1 MKVFAYF
8 CRYGIQNRCY
18 NSDKTTLYSRNSTFM
33 KKILAT
39 LLFVITASF
48 GFRLDAQ
55 IAISED
61 MFGRTSFKV
70 TAQVLDSLTK
80 EPVAF
85 ASAYL
90 RHPKDTVITSFALTD
105 TLGKATLKDVAKG
118 EHLLCI
124 EYLGYK
130 PVYKR
135 IYVRSGNYDAKVIL
149 MQPDDK
155 VLKAASVSAVGTP
168 MEMKG
173 DTLIYNASSFRVMSN
188 DNLADLLKKMPGVE
202 VSEDGT
208 VKVNGK
214 EVSKITVGGRTFFL
228 GDNKATLDNLPAK
241 IVDKV
246 KVIDKESE
254 SAEFTGIK
262 GEKEKVMDVELKEEY
277 KSGWFGNAK
286 LSGGTTASGKDD
298 NGFKERKDLLF
309 SGSAMVSAYG
319 EKNQLTSIA
328 SGYNFMAPGSGI
340 FVMYDGNESET
351 PSLPYNGMH
360 KRWQVGTN
368 LNSDA
373 IKGFTTDAS
382 VVYSSE
388 NVDKHSRTDRTS
400 FKEEG
405 DLFDTSDEVE
415 NGNLDKFSVRAE
427 FRKKNR
433 KKTSLYF
440 EPFFSWYDYNSTLT
454 GNTRSLVEDV
464 ERNHSVSNSFS
475 RKSGVST
482 GGDLSAGIKKLG
494 KDRRALTLDL
504 EFTLSANDGNSTE
517 YSKTTF
523 ASSGGDDIR
532 DLTYDKNGSYSD
544 INGSAKY
551 VEPFG
556 KNWAL
561 ATTLSS
567 RYSVRKST
575 SDATNNIDGSA
586 NDYYSSVS
594 DNYYLSNEGQF
605 LAQYNKG
612 KTNLQFGGQARLY
625 KNENYARSFGL
636 DTKTGVDEWQTTL
649 SPFVNFRYSDKNN
662 NVYFRLSS
670 RTARPS
676 SASIVPT
683 FNIVNPTRITAGNIY
698 LKPATT
704 ESVSTSYRGTWGKAR
719 FNGWLFCDYSSNSQV
734 SAIWFDENSVRYSVP
749 VNTKKPSYNCSADFN
764 FFTPLSKDG
773 KLQLTVTGGALVN
786 RSVSYQSKGTLDGI
800 NLDSFDYTEF
810 MDDFWGDASGDRFY
824 SGQSGFQESLTRSV
838 RTSLGMMLTLN
849 LERFSMQFGPGVNN
863 SRSRYSLDSK
873 ANTNV
878 WETAIGLRPSYTSP
892 HDFEFQSDFS
902 YRILRGY
909 GSGYNDDYIR
919 WNLAVGKNI
928 KSFNITLSAQD
939 LLDSARS
946 LRRTVQDDYV
956 QNSYT
961 NVLGRTIVL
970 SFTWNFGKMDASK
983 SSAAQNA
990 MWNMAY

>member
-1 MKVFAYF
+1 MK
-8 CRYGIQNRCY
+8 GIV
-18 NSDKTTLYSRNSTFM
+18 
-33 KKILAT
+33 IALA
-39 LLFVITASF
+39 LLFAASF
-48 GFRLDAQ
+48 TARLDAQ
-55 IAISED
+55 IVISDD

-105 TLGKATLKDVAKG
+105 TLGKATLKDVTKG

-130 PVYKR
+130 PVYRR
-135 IYVRSGNYDAKVIL
+135 IFVRGNFDTKVIL

-173 DTLIYNASSFRVMSN
+173 DTLVYNASSFRVMSN

-202 VSEDGT
+202 VGEDGT

-228 GDNKATLDNLPAK
+228 GDNKATLDNLPAR

-262 GEKEKVMDVELKEEY
+262 GDKEKVMDVELKEEY

-286 LSGGTTASGKDD
+286 ISGGTTASGKDD

-319 EKNQLTSIA
+319 ERNQLTTIA
-328 SGYNFMAPGSGI
+328 NGYNFMAPGSGML
-340 FVMYDGNESET
+340 VMYDGNESDV

-360 KRWQVGTN
+360 RRWQVGTN
-368 LNSDA
+368 LNSDV

-388 NVDKHSRTDRTS
+388 NVDKRSRTDRTS
-400 FKEEG
+400 FKEDG

-415 NGNLDKFSVRAE
+415 NGNLDKFSVSAE
-427 FRKKNR
+427 FKKKNR

-440 EPFFSWYDYNSTLT
+440 RPSFTWYDHNSTST
-454 GNTRSLVEDV
+454 VNSRSLMGEE
-464 ERNHSVSNSFS
+464 ERNSSGSNSFS
-475 RKSGVST
+475 RRRGVST
-482 GGDLSAGIKKLG
+482 AGNLNTGINKLG
-494 KDRRALTLDL
+494 KDRRALTLDVDYK
-504 EFTLSANDGNSTE
+504 LSSNDGNSTE

-523 ASSGGDDIR
+523 ASSGNEDIR
-532 DLTYDKNGSYSD
+532 DLTYDNNGSYSD
-544 INGSAKY
+544 ISGSVNY

-561 ATTLSS
+561 AATVSS

-575 SDATNNIDGSA
+575 SEASNADGSA

-594 DNYYLSNEGQF
+594 DNYYFSNVGQI

-612 KTNLQFGGQARLY
+612 KTNLQLGGQARLY

-636 DTKTGVDEWQTTL
+636 DTKTGVDEWQTTF
-649 SPFVNFRYSDKNN
+649 SPFVNVRYSDKNN

-698 LKPATT
+698 LKPVTT
-704 ESVSTSYRGTWGKAR
+704 ESATASYIGSWGKAR
-719 FNGWLFCDYSSNSQV
+719 FNGWMFGDYSSNSQV
-734 SAIWFDENSVRYSVP
+734 SAIWFDKNSIRYSIP
-749 VNTKKPSYNCSADFN
+749 VNTRKPSYTCSTDFT

-773 KLQLTVTGGALVN
+773 KLQLSVSGGLAIN
-786 RSVSYQSKGTLDGI
+786 RSVSYQSKGSLDGI
-800 NLDSFDYTEF
+800 DLDSFDYTGF
-810 MDDFWGDASGDRFY
+810 MENFWGDASGDRFY
-824 SGQSGFQESLTRSV
+824 SGQSGFQESLTRTL
-838 RTSLGMMLTLN
+838 RTGLSIALALN
-849 LERFSMQFGPGVNN
+849 LERFSVQLAPEVNN

-873 ANTNV
+873 ADTDVWDTNFG
-878 WETAIGLRPSYTSP
+878 IRPSYTSP
-892 HDFEFQSDFS
+892 HEFEFQSDFS

-909 GSGYNDDYIR
+909 GSGYNDDYVR
-919 WNLAVGKNI
+919 WNLSVGKNI
-928 KSFNITLSAQD
+928 KSFNITLTAQD
-939 LLDSARS
+939 LLDSAKS

-961 NVLGRTIVL
+961 NVLGRRIIL

-983 SSAAQNA
+983 SGAAQNA

>member
-1 MKVFAYF
+1 MK
-8 CRYGIQNRCY
+8 GI
-18 NSDKTTLYSRNSTFM
+18 F
-33 KKILAT
+33 IALA
-39 LLFVITASF
+39 LLFAASF
-48 GFRLDAQ
+48 TARLDAQ
-55 IAISED
+55 IVISDD

-105 TLGKATLKDVAKG
+105 TLGKATLKDVTKG

-130 PVYKR
+130 PVYRR
-135 IYVRSGNYDAKVIL
+135 IFVRGNFDTKVIL

-173 DTLIYNASSFRVMSN
+173 DTLVYNASSFRVMSN

-202 VSEDGT
+202 VGEDGT

-228 GDNKATLDNLPAK
+228 GDNKATLDNLPAR

-262 GEKEKVMDVELKEEY
+262 GDKEKVMDVELKEEY

-286 LSGGTTASGKDD
+286 ISGGTTASGKDD

-319 EKNQLTSIA
+319 ERNQLTTIA
-328 SGYNFMAPGSGI
+328 NGYNFMAPGSGML
-340 FVMYDGNESET
+340 VMYDGNESDV

-360 KRWQVGTN
+360 RRWQVGTN
-368 LNSDA
+368 LNSDV

-388 NVDKHSRTDRTS
+388 NVDKRSRTDRTS
-400 FKEEG
+400 FKEDG

-415 NGNLDKFSVRAE
+415 NGNLDKFSVSAE
-427 FRKKNR
+427 FKKKNR

-440 EPFFSWYDYNSTLT
+440 RPSFTWYDHNSTST
-454 GNTRSLVEDV
+454 VNSRSLMGE
-464 ERNHSVSNSFS
+464 EKRNSSGSNSFS
-475 RKSGVST
+475 RRRGVST
-482 GGDLSAGIKKLG
+482 AGNLNTGINKLG
-494 KDRRALTLDL
+494 KDRRALTLDVDYN
-504 EFTLSANDGNSTE
+504 LSSNDGNSTE

-523 ASSGGDDIR
+523 ASSGNEDIR
-532 DLTYDKNGSYSD
+532 DLTYDNNGSYSD
-544 INGSAKY
+544 ISGSVNY

-561 ATTLSS
+561 AATVSS

-575 SDATNNIDGSA
+575 SEASNADGSA

-594 DNYYLSNEGQF
+594 DNYYFSNVGQI

-612 KTNLQFGGQARLY
+612 KTNLQLGGQARLY

-649 SPFVNFRYSDKNN
+649 SPFVNVRYSDKNN

-670 RTARPS
+670 RTSRPS

-698 LKPATT
+698 LKPVTT
-704 ESVSTSYRGTWGKAR
+704 ESATASYIGSWGKAR
-719 FNGWLFCDYSSNSQV
+719 FNGWMFGDYSSNSQV
-734 SAIWFDENSVRYSVP
+734 SAIWFDKNSIRYSIP
-749 VNTKKPSYNCSADFN
+749 VNTRKPSYTCSTDFT

-773 KLQLTVTGGALVN
+773 KLQLSVSGGLAIN
-786 RSVSYQSKGTLDGI
+786 RSVSYQSKGSLDGI
-800 NLDSFDYTEF
+800 DLDSFDYTGF
-810 MDDFWGDASGDRFY
+810 MENFWGDASGDRFY
-824 SGQSGFQESLTRSV
+824 SGQSGFQESLTRTL
-838 RTSLGMMLTLN
+838 RTGLTIALTLN
-849 LERFSMQFGPGVNN
+849 LERFSVQLAPEVNN
-863 SRSRYSLDSK
+863 SRSRYSLDSR
-873 ANTNV
+873 ANTNY
-878 WETAIGLRPSYTSP
+878 WDTNFGISPSYTSP
-892 HDFEFQSDFS
+892 HEFEFQSDFS

-909 GSGYNDDYIR
+909 GSGYNDDYVR
-919 WNLAVGKNI
+919 WNFSVGKNI
-928 KSFNITLSAQD
+928 KSFNITLTAQD

-961 NVLGRTIVL
+961 NVLGRRIIL

-983 SSAAQNA
+983 SGAAQNA

>member
-1 MKVFAYF
+1 MK
-8 CRYGIQNRCY
+8 GI
-18 NSDKTTLYSRNSTFM
+18 F
-33 KKILAT
+33 IAVA
-39 LLFVITASF
+39 LLFTASLTA
-48 GFRLDAQ
+48 RLDAQ
-55 IAISED
+55 IVISDD

-130 PVYKR
+130 PVYRK
-135 IYVRSGNYDAKVIL
+135 IFVRSNYDAKVIL

-173 DTLIYNASSFRVMSN
+173 DTLVYNASSFRVMSN

-202 VSEDGT
+202 VGEDGT

-228 GDNKATLDNLPAK
+228 GDNKATLDNLPAR

-262 GEKEKVMDVELKEEY
+262 GDKEKVMDVELKEEY
-277 KSGWFGNAK
+277 KSGWFGNTK
-286 LSGGTTASGKDD
+286 ISGGTTASGKDD

-319 EKNQLTSIA
+319 EKNQLTTIA
-328 SGYNFMAPGSGI
+328 NGYNFMAPGSGMM
-340 FVMYDGNESET
+340 VMYDASESDV

-373 IKGFTTDAS
+373 IKGFITDAS

-405 DLFDTSDEVE
+405 NLFDTSDEVE
-415 NGNLDKFSVRAE
+415 NGNLDKVSVNA
-427 FRKKNR
+427 FFHKKDR

-440 EPFFSWYDYNSTLT
+440 RPSFSWYDHNSASTV
-454 GNTRSLVEDV
+454 NSRSLMGEV
-464 ERNHSVSNSFS
+464 ERNSSGSNSFS
-475 RKSGVST
+475 RRRGVST
-482 GGDLSAGIKKLG
+482 AGNLTTGIKKLG
-494 KDRRALTLDL
+494 KDRRALTLDVDY
-504 EFTLSANDGNSTE
+504 TLSSNDGNSTE

-523 ASSGGDDIR
+523 ASSGNEDIR
-532 DLTYDKNGSYSD
+532 DLTYDNNGSYSD
-544 INGSAKY
+544 IGGSVSY

-561 ATTLSS
+561 ATTVSS

-575 SDATNNIDGSA
+575 SDASNADGSA

-594 DNYYLSNEGQF
+594 DNYYFSNEGQI
-605 LAQYNKG
+605 LAQYNNG
-612 KTNLQFGGQARLY
+612 KTNVQFGGQARIY
-625 KNENYARSFGL
+625 RNENYARSFGL

-649 SPFVNFRYSDKNN
+649 SPFVNVRYSDKNN
-662 NVYFRLSS
+662 NLYFRLSS

-698 LKPATT
+698 LKPVTT
-704 ESVSTSYRGTWGKAR
+704 ESATASYRGSWGKAR
-719 FNGWLFCDYSSNSQV
+719 FNAWMFGDYSSNSQV
-734 SAIWFDENSVRYSVP
+734 SAIWFDKNSIRYSVP
-749 VNTKKPSYNCSADFN
+749 VNTRKPSFTCRSNLDFYS
-764 FFTPLSKDG
+764 PLSKDG
-773 KLQLTVTGGALVN
+773 KLGLSISGGVN
-786 RSVSYQSKGTLDGI
+786 VGRTVSYQSKGTLAGI
-800 NLDSFDYTEF
+800 DLDSFDYTGF
-810 MDDFWGDASGDRFY
+810 MDNFWGDASGDRFY
-824 SGQSGFQESLTRSV
+824 SGQSGFQESLTRIL
-838 RTSLGMMLTLN
+838 RTDLSIELTLN
-849 LERFSMQFGPGVNN
+849 LERFSVRFAPAVNN
-863 SRSRYSLDSK
+863 SRSRYSLDSR
-873 ANTNV
+873 ANTNY
-878 WETAIGLRPSYTSP
+878 WETFLSIRPSYTSP
-892 HDFEFQSDFS
+892 HEFEFQSDFS
-902 YRILRGY
+902 YVILRGY
-909 GSGYNDDYIR
+909 GSGYDDDYVR
-919 WNLAVGKNI
+919 WNLSVGKNI
-928 KSFNITLSAQD
+928 KSFNITLTAQD
-939 LLDSARS
+939 MLDSAKS

-961 NVLGRTIVL
+961 NVLGRRIIL

-983 SSAAQNA
+983 SGAAQNA
-990 MWNMAY
+990 MWNMVY

>member
-1 MKVFAYF
+1 MK
-8 CRYGIQNRCY
+8 GIY
-18 NSDKTTLYSRNSTFM
+18 
-33 KKILAT
+33 IALA
-39 LLFVITASF
+39 LLFAASF
-48 GFRLDAQ
+48 TARLDAQ

-61 MFGRTSFKV
+61 MFGRTSFTVK
-70 TAQVLDSLTK
+70 AQVLDSLTR
-80 EPVAF
+80 EPIAF

-105 TLGKATLKDVAKG
+105 TLGKAELKKVAKG
-118 EHLLCI
+118 EHMLCV
-124 EYLGYK
+124 EYLGYR
-130 PVYKR
+130 PVYRK
-135 IYVRSGNYDAKVIL
+135 IYVRDNYDAKTIL

-202 VSEDGT
+202 VGEDGT

-228 GDNKATLDNLPAK
+228 GDNKATLDNLPAR

-286 LSGGTTASGKDD
+286 LSGGTTAYGKDG
-298 NGFKERKDLLF
+298 NGFKEKKDLLF

-319 EKNQLTSIA
+319 EKNQVTSIA
-328 SGYNFMAPGSGI
+328 SGYNFMAPGSGM
-340 FVMYDGNESET
+340 FVMYDGNESEI

-415 NGNLDKFSVRAE
+415 NGNLDKFTVRAE
-427 FRKKNR
+427 FKKKNR

-440 EPFFSWYDYNSTLT
+440 EPSFSWYDYDLNST
-454 GNTRSLVEDV
+454 GNTHSLMEGE
-464 ERNHSVSNSFS
+464 ERNRSVSNSLS
-475 RKSGVST
+475 KKSGIST
-482 GGDLSAGIKKLG
+482 GGDLSVGIKKLG
-494 KDRRALTLDL
+494 KDRRAITLDIDY
-504 EFTLSANDGNSTE
+504 TLSANDGKSTE

-523 ASSGGDDIR
+523 ASSGNEDIR
-532 DLTYDKNGSYSD
+532 DLTYDKDGSYSD
-544 INGSAKY
+544 IGGSLKY

-561 ATTLSS
+561 SATLSS

-575 SDATNNIDGSA
+575 SDATNNVDGSV
-586 NDYYSSVS
+586 NNYYSSVS
-594 DNYYLSNEGQF
+594 DNYYFSNNGQL

-612 KTNLQFGGQARLY
+612 KTNIQFGGQARLY

-636 DTKTGVDEWQTTL
+636 DTKTGVGEWQTTF
-649 SPFVNFRYSDKNN
+649 SPFVNVRYSDKNN

-683 FNIVNPTRITAGNIY
+683 FNIVNPTRITTGNIY
-698 LKPATT
+698 LKPVTT
-704 ESVSTSYRGTWGKAR
+704 ESATASYRGSWGKAR
-719 FNGWLFCDYSSNSQV
+719 FNGWMFGDYSSNSQV
-734 SAIWFDENSVRYSVP
+734 SAIWFDKNSIRYSIP
-749 VNTKKPSYNCSADFN
+749 VNTRKPSYTCSTDFN

-773 KLQLTVTGGALVN
+773 KLQLSVSGGLAIN
-786 RSVSYQSKGTLDGI
+786 RSVSYQSKGSLDGI
-800 NLDSFDYTEF
+800 DLDSFDYTGF
-810 MDDFWGDASGDRFY
+810 MDNFWGDASGDRFY
-824 SGQSGFQESLTRSV
+824 SGQSGFQESLTRIL
-838 RTSLGMMLTLN
+838 RTDLSIELTLN
-849 LERFSMQFGPGVNN
+849 LERFSVQLAPAVNN
-863 SRSRYSLDSK
+863 SRSRYSLDSR
-873 ANTNV
+873 ANTNY
-878 WETAIGLRPSYTSP
+878 WETFLNIRPSYTSP
-892 HDFEFQSDFS
+892 HEFEFQSEFA
-902 YRILRGY
+902 YVIQRGY
-909 GSGYNDDYIR
+909 GSGYDDDYVR
-919 WNLAVGKNI
+919 WNLSVGKNI
-928 KSFNITLSAQD
+928 KSFNITLTVQD
-939 LLDSARS
+939 LLDSAKS
-946 LRRTVQDDYV
+946 LRRIVQDDYV

-961 NVLGRTIVL
+961 NVLGRRIIL

-983 SSAAQNA
+983 SGAAQNA

>member
-1 MKVFAYF
+1 MK
-8 CRYGIQNRCY
+8 GIY
-18 NSDKTTLYSRNSTFM
+18 
-33 KKILAT
+33 IALA
-39 LLFVITASF
+39 LLFAASF
-48 GFRLDAQ
+48 TARLDAQ
-55 IAISED
+55 IVISDD

-105 TLGKATLKDVAKG
+105 TLGKATLKDVTKG

-130 PVYKR
+130 PVYRR
-135 IYVRSGNYDAKVIL
+135 IFVRGNFDAKVIL

-173 DTLIYNASSFRVMSN
+173 DTLVYNASSFRVMSN

-202 VSEDGT
+202 VGEDGT

-228 GDNKATLDNLPAK
+228 GDNKATLDNLPAR

-262 GEKEKVMDVELKEEY
+262 GDKEKVMDVELKEEY

-319 EKNQLTSIA
+319 ERNQLTTIA
-328 SGYNFMAPGSGI
+328 NGYNFMAPGSGML
-340 FVMYDGNESET
+340 VMYDGNESDV

-360 KRWQVGTN
+360 RRWQVGTN
-368 LNSDA
+368 LNSDV

-388 NVDKHSRTDRTS
+388 NVDKRSRTDRTS
-400 FKEEG
+400 FKEDG
-405 DLFDTSDEVE
+405 DLFDTSGEVE

-427 FRKKNR
+427 FKKKNR

-440 EPFFSWYDYNSTLT
+440 EPYFSWYDYNNTST
-454 GNTRSLVEDV
+454 GNTQSLMEGV
-464 ERNHSVSNSFS
+464 ERNRSVSNTFS
-475 RKSGVST
+475 KKSGIST

-494 KDRRALTLDL
+494 KDKRALTLDL
-504 EFTLSANDGNSTE
+504 DYTLSANDGKSTE

-523 ASSGGDDIR
+523 ASSGKEDIR
-532 DLTYDKNGSYSD
+532 DLIYDKDGSYSD
-544 INGSAKY
+544 IGGSLKY

-561 ATTLSS
+561 SATLSS

-575 SDATNNIDGSA
+575 SEASNADGSA

-594 DNYYLSNEGQF
+594 DNYYFSNVGQI

-612 KTNLQFGGQARLY
+612 KTNVQFGGQARLY

-649 SPFVNFRYSDKNN
+649 SPFVNVRYSDKNN

-698 LKPATT
+698 LKPVTT
-704 ESVSTSYRGTWGKAR
+704 ESATASYRGSWGKAR
-719 FNGWLFCDYSSNSQV
+719 FNGWMFGDYSSNSQV
-734 SAIWFDENSVRYSVP
+734 SAIWFDKNSIRYSIP
-749 VNTKKPSYNCSADFN
+749 LNTRKPSYTYSTDFN

-773 KLQLTVTGGALVN
+773 KLQLSVSGGLAIN
-786 RSVSYQSKGTLDGI
+786 RSVSYQSKGSLDGI
-800 NLDSFDYTEF
+800 DLDSFDYTGF
-810 MDDFWGDASGDRFY
+810 MDNFWGDASGDRFY
-824 SGQSGFQESLTRSV
+824 SGQSGFQESLTRIL
-838 RTSLGMMLTLN
+838 RTDLSIELTLN
-849 LERFSMQFGPGVNN
+849 LERFSVQLAPAVNN
-863 SRSRYSLDSK
+863 SRSRYSLDSR
-873 ANTNV
+873 ANTNY
-878 WETAIGLRPSYTSP
+878 WETFLNIRPSYTSP
-892 HDFEFQSDFS
+892 HEFEFQSDFS
-902 YRILRGY
+902 YVILRGY
-909 GSGYNDDYIR
+909 GSGYDDDYVR
-919 WNLAVGKNI
+919 WNLSVGKNI
-928 KSFNITLSAQD
+928 KSFNITLTAQD

-961 NVLGRTIVL
+961 NVLGRRIIL

-983 SSAAQNA
+983 SGAAQNA

>member
-1 MKVFAYF
+1 MK
-8 CRYGIQNRCY
+8 GI
-18 NSDKTTLYSRNSTFM
+18 F
-33 KKILAT
+33 IALA
-39 LLFVITASF
+39 LLFAASF
-48 GFRLDAQ
+48 TARLDAQ
-55 IAISED
+55 IVISDD

-105 TLGKATLKDVAKG
+105 TLGKATLKDVTKG

-130 PVYKR
+130 PVYRK
-135 IYVRSGNYDAKVIL
+135 IFVRGNFDAKVIL
-149 MQPDDK
+149 MPPDDK

-168 MEMKG
+168 MEIKG

-202 VSEDGT
+202 VGEDGT

-228 GDNKATLDNLPAK
+228 GDNKATLDNLPAR

-262 GEKEKVMDVELKEEY
+262 GDKEKVMDVELKEEY

-319 EKNQLTSIA
+319 ERNQLTTIA
-328 SGYNFMAPGSGI
+328 NGYNFMAPGSGML
-340 FVMYDGNESET
+340 VMYDGNESDV

-360 KRWQVGTN
+360 RRWQVGTN
-368 LNSDA
+368 LNSDV

-388 NVDKHSRTDRTS
+388 NVDKRSRTDRTS
-400 FKEEG
+400 FKEDG

-427 FRKKNR
+427 FKKKNR

-440 EPFFSWYDYNSTLT
+440 RPSFTWYDHNSTST
-454 GNTRSLVEDV
+454 VNSRSLMGEE
-464 ERNHSVSNSFS
+464 ERNRSVSNSFS
-475 RKSGVST
+475 RRRGVST
-482 GGDLSAGIKKLG
+482 AGNLNTGINKLG
-494 KDRRALTLDL
+494 KDRRALTLDVDYK
-504 EFTLSANDGNSTE
+504 LSSNDGNSTE

-523 ASSGGDDIR
+523 ASSGNEDIR
-532 DLTYDKNGSYSD
+532 DLTYDNNGSYSD
-544 INGSAKY
+544 ISGSVNY

-561 ATTLSS
+561 AATVSS

-575 SDATNNIDGSA
+575 SEASNADGSA

-594 DNYYLSNEGQF
+594 DNYYFSNVGQI

-612 KTNLQFGGQARLY
+612 KTNVQFGGQARLY
-625 KNENYARSFGL
+625 NNENYARSFGL

-649 SPFVNFRYSDKNN
+649 SPFVNVRYSDKNN

-698 LKPATT
+698 LKPVTT
-704 ESVSTSYRGTWGKAR
+704 ESATASYRGSWGKAR
-719 FNGWLFCDYSSNSQV
+719 FNGWMFGDYSSNSQV
-734 SAIWFDENSVRYSVP
+734 SAIWFDKNSIRYSIP
-749 VNTKKPSYNCSADFN
+749 VNTRKPSYTCSTDFD

-773 KLQLTVTGGALVN
+773 KLQLSVSGGLVIN
-786 RSVSYQSKGTLDGI
+786 RSVSYQSKGSLDGI
-800 NLDSFDYTEF
+800 DLDSFDYTGF
-810 MDDFWGDASGDRFY
+810 MENFWGDASGDRFY
-824 SGQSGFQESLTRSV
+824 SGQSGFQESLTRTL
-838 RTSLGMMLTLN
+838 RTGLSTALTLN
-849 LERFSMQFGPGVNN
+849 LERFSVQLAPAVNN
-863 SRSRYSLDSK
+863 SRSRYSLDSR
-873 ANTNV
+873 ANTNY
-878 WETAIGLRPSYTSP
+878 WETFLNIRPSYTSP
-892 HDFEFQSDFS
+892 HEFEFQSDFS
-902 YRILRGY
+902 YVILRGY
-909 GSGYNDDYIR
+909 GSGYDDDYVR
-919 WNLAVGKNI
+919 WNLSVGKNI
-928 KSFNITLSAQD
+928 KSFNITLTAQD
-939 LLDSARS
+939 MLDSAKS

-961 NVLGRTIVL
+961 NVLGRRIIL

-983 SSAAQNA
+983 SGAAQNA

>member
-1 MKVFAYF
+1 MK
-8 CRYGIQNRCY
+8 GI
-18 NSDKTTLYSRNSTFM
+18 F
-33 KKILAT
+33 IALA
-39 LLFVITASF
+39 LLFAASF
-48 GFRLDAQ
+48 TARLDAQ
-55 IAISED
+55 IIISDD

-90 RHPKDTVITSFALTD
+90 RHPKDTVITSFVLTD
-105 TLGKATLKDVAKG
+105 TLGKATLKDVTKG

-130 PVYKR
+130 PVYRR
-135 IYVRSGNYDAKVIL
+135 IFVRGNFDAKVIL

-173 DTLIYNASSFRVMSN
+173 DTLVYNASSFRVMSN

-202 VSEDGT
+202 VGEDGT

-228 GDNKATLDNLPAK
+228 GDNKATLDNLPAR

-262 GEKEKVMDVELKEEY
+262 GDKEKVMDVELKEEY

-319 EKNQLTSIA
+319 EKNQLTTIA
-328 SGYNFMAPGSGI
+328 NGYNFMAPGSGMM
-340 FVMYDGNESET
+340 VMYDGNESDV

-360 KRWQVGTN
+360 RRWQVGTN
-368 LNSDA
+368 LNSDV

-388 NVDKHSRTDRTS
+388 NVDKRSRTDRTS
-400 FKEEG
+400 FKEDG

-427 FRKKNR
+427 FKKKNR

-440 EPFFSWYDYNSTLT
+440 RPSFLWYDHSSSSTVNS
-454 GNTRSLVEDV
+454 RSLMGEE
-464 ERNHSVSNSFS
+464 ERNRSGSNSFS
-475 RKSGVST
+475 RRRGVST
-482 GGDLSAGIKKLG
+482 AGNLTTGIKKLG
-494 KDRRALTLDL
+494 KDRRALTLDVDYKM
-504 EFTLSANDGNSTE
+504 SSNDGNSTE

-523 ASSGGDDIR
+523 ASSGNEDIR
-532 DLTYDKNGSYSD
+532 DLTYDNNGSYRD
-544 INGSAKY
+544 ISGSVNY

-561 ATTLSS
+561 AATVSS

-575 SDATNNIDGSA
+575 SEASNADGSA

-594 DNYYLSNEGQF
+594 DNYYFSNEGQI

-612 KTNLQFGGQARLY
+612 KTNVQFGGQARLY

-649 SPFVNFRYSDKNN
+649 SPFVNVRYSDKNN

-698 LKPATT
+698 LKPVTT
-704 ESVSTSYRGTWGKAR
+704 ESATASYIGSWGKVR
-719 FNGWLFCDYSSNSQV
+719 FNGWMFGDYSSNSQV
-734 SAIWFDENSVRYSVP
+734 SAIWFDKNSIRYSIP
-749 VNTKKPSYNCSADFN
+749 VNTRKPSYTCSTDFT

-773 KLQLTVTGGALVN
+773 KLQLSVSGGLAIN
-786 RSVSYQSKGTLDGI
+786 RSVSYQSKGSLDGI
-800 NLDSFDYTEF
+800 DLDSFDYTGF
-810 MDDFWGDASGDRFY
+810 MENFWGDASGDRFY
-824 SGQSGFQESLTRSV
+824 SGQSGFQESLTRTL
-838 RTSLGMMLTLN
+838 RTGLTIALTLN
-849 LERFSMQFGPGVNN
+849 LERFSVQLAPEVNN

-873 ANTNV
+873 ADTDVWDTNFG
-878 WETAIGLRPSYTSP
+878 IRPSYTSP
-892 HDFEFQSDFS
+892 HEFEFQSDFS

-909 GSGYNDDYIR
+909 GSGYNDDYVR
-919 WNLAVGKNI
+919 WNLSVGKNI
-928 KSFNITLSAQD
+928 KSFNITLTAQD
-939 LLDSARS
+939 LLDSAKS

-961 NVLGRTIVL
+961 NVLGRRIIL

-983 SSAAQNA
+983 SGAAQNA

>member
-1 MKVFAYF
+1 MK
-8 CRYGIQNRCY
+8 GIY
-18 NSDKTTLYSRNSTFM
+18 
-33 KKILAT
+33 IALA
-39 LLFVITASF
+39 LLFAASF
-48 GFRLDAQ
+48 TARLDAQ
-55 IAISED
+55 IAISDD

-105 TLGKATLKDVAKG
+105 TLGKATLKDVTKG

-130 PVYKR
+130 PVYRK
-135 IYVRSGNYDAKVIL
+135 IFVRGNFDAKVIL

-168 MEMKG
+168 MEIKG

-202 VSEDGT
+202 VGEDGT

-228 GDNKATLDNLPAK
+228 GDNKATLDNLPAR

-262 GEKEKVMDVELKEEY
+262 GDKEKVMDVELKEEY

-319 EKNQLTSIA
+319 ERNQLTTIA
-328 SGYNFMAPGSGI
+328 NGYNFMAPGSGML
-340 FVMYDGNESET
+340 VMYDGNESDV

-360 KRWQVGTN
+360 RRWQVGTN
-368 LNSDA
+368 LNSDV

-388 NVDKHSRTDRTS
+388 NVDKRSRTDRTS
-400 FKEEG
+400 FKEDG

-427 FRKKNR
+427 FKKKNR

-440 EPFFSWYDYNSTLT
+440 RPSFTWYDHNSTST
-454 GNTRSLVEDV
+454 VNSRSLMGEE
-464 ERNHSVSNSFS
+464 ERNRSVSNSFS
-475 RKSGVST
+475 RRRGVST
-482 GGDLSAGIKKLG
+482 AGNLNTGINKLG
-494 KDRRALTLDL
+494 KDRRALTLDVDYK
-504 EFTLSANDGNSTE
+504 LSSNDGNSTE

-523 ASSGGDDIR
+523 ASSGNEDIR
-532 DLTYDKNGSYSD
+532 DLTYDNNGSYSD
-544 INGSAKY
+544 ISGSVNY

-561 ATTLSS
+561 AATVSS

-575 SDATNNIDGSA
+575 SEASNADGSA

-594 DNYYLSNEGQF
+594 DNYYFSNVGQI

-612 KTNLQFGGQARLY
+612 KTNVQFGGQARLY
-625 KNENYARSFGL
+625 NNENYARSFGL

-649 SPFVNFRYSDKNN
+649 SPFVNVRYSDKNN

-698 LKPATT
+698 LKPVTT
-704 ESVSTSYRGTWGKAR
+704 ESATASYRGSWGKAR
-719 FNGWLFCDYSSNSQV
+719 FNGWMFGDYSSNSQV
-734 SAIWFDENSVRYSVP
+734 SAIWFDKNSIRYSIP
-749 VNTKKPSYNCSADFN
+749 VNTRKPSYTCSTDFD

-773 KLQLTVTGGALVN
+773 KLQLSVSGGLVIN
-786 RSVSYQSKGTLDGI
+786 RSVSYQSKGSLDGI
-800 NLDSFDYTEF
+800 DLDSFDYTGF
-810 MDDFWGDASGDRFY
+810 MENFWGDASGDRFY
-824 SGQSGFQESLTRSV
+824 SGQSGFQESLTRTL
-838 RTSLGMMLTLN
+838 RTGLSTALTLN
-849 LERFSMQFGPGVNN
+849 LERFSVQLAPAVNN
-863 SRSRYSLDSK
+863 SRSRYSLDSR
-873 ANTNV
+873 ANTNY
-878 WETAIGLRPSYTSP
+878 WETFLNIRPSYTSP
-892 HDFEFQSDFS
+892 HEFEFQSDFS
-902 YRILRGY
+902 YVILRGY
-909 GSGYNDDYIR
+909 GSGYDDDYVR
-919 WNLAVGKNI
+919 WNFSVGKNI
-928 KSFNITLSAQD
+928 KSFNITLTAQD

-946 LRRTVQDDYV
+946 LRRIVQDDYV

-961 NVLGRTIVL
+961 NVLGRRIIL

-983 SSAAQNA
+983 SGAAQNA

>member
-1 MKVFAYF
+1 MK
-8 CRYGIQNRCY
+8 GIY
-18 NSDKTTLYSRNSTFM
+18 
-33 KKILAT
+33 IALA
-39 LLFVITASF
+39 LLFAASF
-48 GFRLDAQ
+48 TARLDAQ
-55 IAISED
+55 IVISDD

-105 TLGKATLKDVAKG
+105 TLGKATLKDVTKG

-130 PVYKR
+130 PVYRK
-135 IYVRSGNYDAKVIL
+135 IFVRGNFDAKVIL

-173 DTLIYNASSFRVMSN
+173 DTLVYNASSFRVMSN

-202 VSEDGT
+202 VGEDGT

-228 GDNKATLDNLPAK
+228 GDNKATLDNLPAR

-262 GEKEKVMDVELKEEY
+262 GDKEKVMDVELKEEY

-319 EKNQLTSIA
+319 ERNQLTTIA
-328 SGYNFMAPGSGI
+328 NGYNFMAPGSGML
-340 FVMYDGNESET
+340 VMYDGNESDV

-360 KRWQVGTN
+360 RRWQVGTN
-368 LNSDA
+368 LNSDV

-388 NVDKHSRTDRTS
+388 NVDKRSRTDRTS
-400 FKEEG
+400 FKEDG
-405 DLFDTSDEVE
+405 DLFDTSGEVE
-415 NGNLDKFSVRAE
+415 NGNLDKFIVRAE
-427 FRKKNR
+427 FKKKNR

-440 EPFFSWYDYNSTLT
+440 VPYFSWYDYNNTST
-454 GNTRSLVEDV
+454 GNTRSLMGE
-464 ERNHSVSNSFS
+464 EKRNSSGSNTFS
-475 RKSGVST
+475 KKSGIST
-482 GGDLSAGIKKLG
+482 GGYLSAGIKKLG
-494 KDRRALTLDL
+494 KDKRALTLDL
-504 EFTLSANDGNSTE
+504 DYTLSANDGKSTE

-523 ASSGGDDIR
+523 ASSGKEDIR
-532 DLTYDKNGSYSD
+532 DLIYDKDGSYSD
-544 INGSAKY
+544 IGGSLKY

-561 ATTLSS
+561 SATLSS

-575 SDATNNIDGSA
+575 SEASNADGSA

-594 DNYYLSNEGQF
+594 DNYYFSNVGQI

-612 KTNLQFGGQARLY
+612 KTNVQFGGQARLY

-649 SPFVNFRYSDKNN
+649 SPFVNVRYSDKNN

-698 LKPATT
+698 LKPVTT
-704 ESVSTSYRGTWGKAR
+704 ESATASYRGSWGKAR
-719 FNGWLFCDYSSNSQV
+719 FNGWLFGDYSSNSQV
-734 SAIWFDENSVRYSVP
+734 SAIWFDKNSIRYSIP
-749 VNTKKPSYNCSADFN
+749 VNTRKPSYTCSTDFD

-773 KLQLTVTGGALVN
+773 KLQLSVSGGLVIN
-786 RSVSYQSKGTLDGI
+786 RSVSYQSKGSLDGI
-800 NLDSFDYTEF
+800 DLDSFDYTGF
-810 MDDFWGDASGDRFY
+810 MENFWGDASGDRFY
-824 SGQSGFQESLTRSV
+824 SGQSGFQESLTRTL
-838 RTSLGMMLTLN
+838 RTGLSTALTLN
-849 LERFSMQFGPGVNN
+849 LERFSVQLAPAVNN
-863 SRSRYSLDSK
+863 SRSRYSLDSR
-873 ANTNV
+873 ANTNY
-878 WETAIGLRPSYTSP
+878 WETFLNIRPSYTSP
-892 HDFEFQSDFS
+892 HEFEFQSDFS
-902 YRILRGY
+902 YVILRGY
-909 GSGYNDDYIR
+909 GSGYDDDYVR
-919 WNLAVGKNI
+919 WNLSVGKNI
-928 KSFNITLSAQD
+928 KSFNITLTAQD
-939 LLDSARS
+939 LLDSAKS

-961 NVLGRTIVL
+961 NVLGRRIIL

-983 SSAAQNA
+983 SGAAQNA

>member
-1 MKVFAYF
+1 MK
-8 CRYGIQNRCY
+8 GIY
-18 NSDKTTLYSRNSTFM
+18 
-33 KKILAT
+33 IALA
-39 LLFVITASF
+39 LLFAASF
-48 GFRLDAQ
+48 TARLDAQ
-55 IAISED
+55 IVISDD

-130 PVYKR
+130 PVYRK
-135 IYVRSGNYDAKVIL
+135 IFVRGNLDAKVIL

-173 DTLIYNASSFRVMSN
+173 DTLVYNASSFRVMSN

-202 VSEDGT
+202 VGEDGT

-228 GDNKATLDNLPAK
+228 GDNKATLDNLPAR

-262 GEKEKVMDVELKEEY
+262 GDKEKVMDVELKEEY

-286 LSGGTTASGKDD
+286 LSGGATASGKDD

-319 EKNQLTSIA
+319 EKNQLTTIA
-328 SGYNFMAPGSGI
+328 NGYNFIAPGSGML
-340 FVMYDGNESET
+340 VMYDGNESDV

-360 KRWQVGTN
+360 RRWQVGTN
-368 LNSDA
+368 LNSDV

-388 NVDKHSRTDRTS
+388 NVDKRSRTDRTS
-400 FKEEG
+400 FKDDG
-405 DLFDTSDEVE
+405 DLFDTSGEVE

-427 FRKKNR
+427 FKKKNR

-440 EPFFSWYDYNSTLT
+440 EPYFSWYDYNNTST
-454 GNTRSLVEDV
+454 GNTQSLMEGV
-464 ERNHSVSNSFS
+464 ERNRSVSNTFS
-475 RKSGVST
+475 KKSGIST

-494 KDRRALTLDL
+494 KDKRALTLDL
-504 EFTLSANDGNSTE
+504 DYTLSANDGKSTE

-523 ASSGGDDIR
+523 ASSGKEDIR
-532 DLTYDKNGSYSD
+532 DLIYDKDGSYSD
-544 INGSAKY
+544 IGGSLKY

-561 ATTLSS
+561 SATLSS

-575 SDATNNIDGSA
+575 GDASNADGSA

-594 DNYYLSNEGQF
+594 DNYYFSNVGQI

-612 KTNLQFGGQARLY
+612 KTNVQFGGQARLY

-649 SPFVNFRYSDKNN
+649 SPFVNVRYSDKNN

-698 LKPATT
+698 LKPVTT
-704 ESVSTSYRGTWGKAR
+704 ESATASYRGSWGKAR
-719 FNGWLFCDYSSNSQV
+719 FNGWMFGDYSSNSQV
-734 SAIWFDENSVRYSVP
+734 SAIWFDKNSIRYSIP
-749 VNTKKPSYNCSADFN
+749 VNTRKPSYTYSTDFN

-773 KLQLTVTGGALVN
+773 KLQLSVSGGLAIN
-786 RSVSYQSKGTLDGI
+786 RSVSYQSKGSLDGI
-800 NLDSFDYTEF
+800 DLDSFDYTGF
-810 MDDFWGDASGDRFY
+810 MDNFWGDASGDRFY
-824 SGQSGFQESLTRSV
+824 SGQSGFQESLTRIL
-838 RTSLGMMLTLN
+838 RTDLSIELTLN
-849 LERFSMQFGPGVNN
+849 LERFSVQLAPAVNN
-863 SRSRYSLDSK
+863 SRSRYSLDSR
-873 ANTNV
+873 ANTNY
-878 WETAIGLRPSYTSP
+878 WETFLNIRPSYTSP
-892 HDFEFQSDFS
+892 HEFEFQSDFS
-902 YRILRGY
+902 YVILRGY
-909 GSGYNDDYIR
+909 GSGYDDDYVR
-919 WNLAVGKNI
+919 WNLSVGKNI
-928 KSFNITLSAQD
+928 KSFNITLTAQD
-939 LLDSARS
+939 LLDSAKS

-961 NVLGRTIVL
+961 NVLGRRIIL

-983 SSAAQNA
+983 SGAAQNA

>member
-1 MKVFAYF
+1 MK
-8 CRYGIQNRCY
+8 GI
-18 NSDKTTLYSRNSTFM
+18 F
-33 KKILAT
+33 IALA
-39 LLFVITASF
+39 LLFAASF
-48 GFRLDAQ
+48 TARLGAQ
-55 IAISED
+55 IVISDD

-105 TLGKATLKDVAKG
+105 TLGKAELKKVAKG

-124 EYLGYK
+124 EYLGYR
-130 PVYKR
+130 PVYKK
-135 IYVRSGNYDAKVIL
+135 IYVRGNYDAKTIL
-149 MQPDDK
+149 MRPDDK
-155 VLKAASVSAVGTP
+155 MLKAASVSAVGTP

-173 DTLIYNASSFRVMSN
+173 DTLVYNASSFRVMSN

-202 VSEDGT
+202 VGEDGT

-228 GDNKATLDNLPAK
+228 GDNKATLDNLPAR

-262 GEKEKVMDVELKEEY
+262 GDKEKVMDVELKEEY

-319 EKNQLTSIA
+319 ERNQLTTIA
-328 SGYNFMAPGSGI
+328 NGYNFMAPGSGML
-340 FVMYDGNESET
+340 VMYDGNESDV

-360 KRWQVGTN
+360 RRWQVGTN
-368 LNSDA
+368 LNSDV

-388 NVDKHSRTDRTS
+388 NVDKRSRTDRTS
-400 FKEEG
+400 FKEDG

-427 FRKKNR
+427 FKKKNR

-440 EPFFSWYDYNSTLT
+440 EPYFSWYDYNNTST
-454 GNTRSLVEDV
+454 GNTQSLMEGV
-464 ERNHSVSNSFS
+464 ERNRSVSNTFS
-475 RKSGVST
+475 KKSGIST

-494 KDRRALTLDL
+494 KDKRALTLDL
-504 EFTLSANDGNSTE
+504 DYTLSANDGKSTE

-523 ASSGGDDIR
+523 ASSGKEDIR
-532 DLTYDKNGSYSD
+532 DLIYDKDGSYSG
-544 INGSAKY
+544 IGGSLKY

-561 ATTLSS
+561 SATLSS

-575 SDATNNIDGSA
+575 SDASNADGSA

-594 DNYYLSNEGQF
+594 DNYYFSNVGQI

-612 KTNLQFGGQARLY
+612 KTNVQFGGQARLY

-649 SPFVNFRYSDKNN
+649 SPFVNVRYSDKNN

-698 LKPATT
+698 LKPVTT
-704 ESVSTSYRGTWGKAR
+704 ESATASYRGSWGKAR
-719 FNGWLFCDYSSNSQV
+719 FNGWMFGDYSSNSQV
-734 SAIWFDENSVRYSVP
+734 SAIWFDENSVRYSIP
-749 VNTKKPSYNCSADFN
+749 VNTRKPSYTCSTDFN

-773 KLQLTVTGGALVN
+773 KLQLSVSSGLAIN
-786 RSVSYQSKGTLDGI
+786 RSVSYQSKGSLDGI
-800 NLDSFDYTEF
+800 DLDSFDYTGF
-810 MDDFWGDASGDRFY
+810 MDNFWGDASGDRFY
-824 SGQSGFQESLTRSV
+824 SGQSGFQESLTRIL
-838 RTSLGMMLTLN
+838 RTDLSIELTLN
-849 LERFSMQFGPGVNN
+849 LERFSVQLAPAVNN
-863 SRSRYSLDSK
+863 SRSRYSLDSR
-873 ANTNV
+873 ANTNY
-878 WETAIGLRPSYTSP
+878 WETFLNIRPSYTSP
-892 HDFEFQSDFS
+892 HEFEFQSDFS
-902 YRILRGY
+902 YVILRGY
-909 GSGYNDDYIR
+909 GSGYDDDYVR
-919 WNLAVGKNI
+919 WNLSVGKNI
-928 KSFNITLSAQD
+928 KSFNITLTAQD

-961 NVLGRTIVL
+961 NVLGRRIIL

-983 SSAAQNA
+983 SGAAQNA

>member
-1 MKVFAYF
+1 MK
-8 CRYGIQNRCY
+8 GIY
-18 NSDKTTLYSRNSTFM
+18 
-33 KKILAT
+33 IALA
-39 LLFVITASF
+39 LLFAASF
-48 GFRLDAQ
+48 TARLDAQ

-61 MFGRTSFKV
+61 MFGRTSFTVK
-70 TAQVLDSLTK
+70 AQVLDSLTR
-80 EPVAF
+80 EPIAF

-105 TLGKATLKDVAKG
+105 TLGKAELKKVAKG
-118 EHLLCI
+118 EHLLCV
-124 EYLGYK
+124 EYLGYR
-130 PVYKR
+130 PVYRK
-135 IYVRSGNYDAKVIL
+135 IYVRDNYDAKTIL

-202 VSEDGT
+202 VGEDGT

-286 LSGGTTASGKDD
+286 LSGGTTAYGKDG
-298 NGFKERKDLLF
+298 NGFKEKKDLLF

-319 EKNQLTSIA
+319 EKNQVTSIA
-328 SGYNFMAPGSGI
+328 SGYNFMAPGSGM
-340 FVMYDGNESET
+340 FVMYDGNESEI

-388 NVDKHSRTDRTS
+388 NADKHSRTDRTS
-400 FKEEG
+400 FKEDG
-405 DLFDTSDEVE
+405 DLFDTSDEIE
-415 NGNLDKFSVRAE
+415 NGNLDKFTVRAE
-427 FRKKNR
+427 FKKKNR

-440 EPFFSWYDYNSTLT
+440 EPYFSWYDYNNTST
-454 GNTRSLVEDV
+454 GNTQSLMEGV
-464 ERNHSVSNSFS
+464 ERNRSVSNTFS
-475 RKSGVST
+475 KKSGIST

-494 KDRRALTLDL
+494 KDKRALTLDL
-504 EFTLSANDGNSTE
+504 DYTLSANDGKSTE

-523 ASSGGDDIR
+523 ASSGKEDIR
-532 DLTYDKNGSYSD
+532 DLIYDKDGSYSD
-544 INGSAKY
+544 IGGSLKY

-561 ATTLSS
+561 SATLSS

-575 SDATNNIDGSA
+575 SDATDNVTGSA
-586 NDYYSSVS
+586 NYYYSSVS
-594 DNYYLSNEGQF
+594 DNYYFSNEGQL

-612 KTNLQFGGQARLY
+612 KTNVQFGGQARLY

-649 SPFVNFRYSDKNN
+649 SPFVNVRYSDKNN

-676 SASIVPT
+676 SANIVPT

-698 LKPATT
+698 LKPVTK
-704 ESVSTSYRGTWGKAR
+704 ESVTTTYRGSWGKAR
-719 FNGWLFCDYSSNSQV
+719 FNGWMFGDYSSNSQV
-734 SAIWFDENSVRYSVP
+734 SAIWFDENSVRYSIP
-749 VNTKKPSYNCSADFN
+749 VNTRKPSYTCSTDFN

-773 KLQLTVTGGALVN
+773 KLQLSVSGGLAIN
-786 RSVSYQSKGTLDGI
+786 RSVSYQSKGSLDGI
-800 NLDSFDYTEF
+800 DLDSFDYTGF
-810 MDDFWGDASGDRFY
+810 MDNFWGDASGDRFY
-824 SGQSGFQESLTRSV
+824 SGQSGFQESLTRIL
-838 RTSLGMMLTLN
+838 RTDLSIELTLN
-849 LERFSMQFGPGVNN
+849 LERFSVQLAPAVNN

-873 ANTNV
+873 ANTNY
-878 WETAIGLRPSYTSP
+878 WETFLNIRPSYTSP
-892 HDFEFQSDFS
+892 HEFEFQSEFA
-902 YRILRGY
+902 YVIQRGY
-909 GSGYNDDYIR
+909 GSGYDDDYVR
-919 WNLAVGKNI
+919 WNLSVGKNI
-928 KSFNITLSAQD
+928 KSFNITLTAQD
-939 LLDSARS
+939 LLDSAKS
-946 LRRTVQDDYV
+946 LRRIVQDDYV

-961 NVLGRTIVL
+961 NVLGRRIIL

-983 SSAAQNA
+983 SGAAQNA

>member
-1 MKVFAYF
+1 MK
-8 CRYGIQNRCY
+8 GI
-18 NSDKTTLYSRNSTFM
+18 F
-33 KKILAT
+33 IALA
-39 LLFVITASF
+39 LLFAASF
-48 GFRLDAQ
+48 TARLDAQ
-55 IAISED
+55 IVISDD

-90 RHPKDTVITSFALTD
+90 RHPKDTVIASFALTD
-105 TLGKATLKDVAKG
+105 TLGKATLKDVTKG

-130 PVYKR
+130 PVYRK
-135 IYVRSGNYDAKVIL
+135 IFVRGNFDAKVIL

-168 MEMKG
+168 MEIKG

-202 VSEDGT
+202 VGEDGT

-228 GDNKATLDNLPAK
+228 GDNKATLDNLPAR

-262 GEKEKVMDVELKEEY
+262 GDKEKVMDVELKEEY

-319 EKNQLTSIA
+319 ERNQLTTIA
-328 SGYNFMAPGSGI
+328 NGYNFMAPGSGML
-340 FVMYDGNESET
+340 VMYDGNESDV

-360 KRWQVGTN
+360 RRWQVGTN
-368 LNSDA
+368 LNSDV

-388 NVDKHSRTDRTS
+388 NVDKRSRTDRTS
-400 FKEEG
+400 FKEDG

-427 FRKKNR
+427 FKKKNR

-440 EPFFSWYDYNSTLT
+440 RPSFTWYDHNSTST
-454 GNTRSLVEDV
+454 VNSRSLMGEE
-464 ERNHSVSNSFS
+464 ERNRSVSNSFS
-475 RKSGVST
+475 RRRGVST
-482 GGDLSAGIKKLG
+482 AGNLNTGINKLG
-494 KDRRALTLDL
+494 KDRRALTLDVDYK
-504 EFTLSANDGNSTE
+504 LSSNDGNSTE

-523 ASSGGDDIR
+523 ASSGNEDIR
-532 DLTYDKNGSYSD
+532 DLTYDNNGSYSD
-544 INGSAKY
+544 ISGSVNY

-561 ATTLSS
+561 AATVSS

-575 SDATNNIDGSA
+575 SEASNADGSA

-594 DNYYLSNEGQF
+594 DNYYFSNVGQI

-612 KTNLQFGGQARLY
+612 KTNVQFGGQARLY
-625 KNENYARSFGL
+625 NNENYARSFGL

-649 SPFVNFRYSDKNN
+649 SPFVNVRYSDKNN

-698 LKPATT
+698 LKPVTT
-704 ESVSTSYRGTWGKAR
+704 ESATASYRGSWGKAR
-719 FNGWLFCDYSSNSQV
+719 FNGWMFGDYSSNSQV
-734 SAIWFDENSVRYSVP
+734 SAIWFDKNSIRYSIP
-749 VNTKKPSYNCSADFN
+749 VNTRKPSYTCSTDFD

-773 KLQLTVTGGALVN
+773 KLQLSVSGGLVIN
-786 RSVSYQSKGTLDGI
+786 RSVSYQSKGSLDGI
-800 NLDSFDYTEF
+800 DLDSFDYTGF
-810 MDDFWGDASGDRFY
+810 MENFWGDASGDRFY
-824 SGQSGFQESLTRSV
+824 SGQSGFQESLTRTL
-838 RTSLGMMLTLN
+838 RTGLSTALTLN
-849 LERFSMQFGPGVNN
+849 LERFSVQLAPAVNN
-863 SRSRYSLDSK
+863 SRSRYSLDSR
-873 ANTNV
+873 ANTNY
-878 WETAIGLRPSYTSP
+878 WETFLNIRPSYTSP
-892 HDFEFQSDFS
+892 HEFEFQSDFS
-902 YRILRGY
+902 YVILRGY
-909 GSGYNDDYIR
+909 GSGYDDDYVR
-919 WNLAVGKNI
+919 WNLSVGKNI
-928 KSFNITLSAQD
+928 KSFNITLTAQD
-939 LLDSARS
+939 MLDSAKS

-961 NVLGRTIVL
+961 NVLGRRIIL

-983 SSAAQNA
+983 SGAAQNA

>member
-1 MKVFAYF
+1 MK
-8 CRYGIQNRCY
+8 GI
-18 NSDKTTLYSRNSTFM
+18 F
-33 KKILAT
+33 IALA
-39 LLFVITASF
+39 LLFAASF
-48 GFRLDAQ
+48 TARLDAQ
-55 IAISED
+55 IVISDD

-105 TLGKATLKDVAKG
+105 TLGKATLKDVTKG

-130 PVYKR
+130 PVYRR
-135 IYVRSGNYDAKVIL
+135 IFVRGNFDAKVIL

-155 VLKAASVSAVGTP
+155 MLKAASVSAVGTP
-168 MEMKG
+168 MEIKG

-202 VSEDGT
+202 VGEDGT

-228 GDNKATLDNLPAK
+228 GDNKATLDNLPAR

-262 GEKEKVMDVELKEEY
+262 GDKEKVMDVELKEEY

-319 EKNQLTSIA
+319 ERNQLTTIA
-328 SGYNFMAPGSGI
+328 NGYNFMAPGSGML
-340 FVMYDGNESET
+340 VMYDGNESDV

-360 KRWQVGTN
+360 RRWQVGTN
-368 LNSDA
+368 LNSDV

-388 NVDKHSRTDRTS
+388 NVDKRSRTDRTS
-400 FKEEG
+400 FKEDG
-405 DLFDTSDEVE
+405 DLFDTSGEVE

-427 FRKKNR
+427 FKKKNR

-440 EPFFSWYDYNSTLT
+440 EPYFSWYDYNNTST
-454 GNTRSLVEDV
+454 GNTQSLMEGV
-464 ERNHSVSNSFS
+464 ERNRSVSNTFS
-475 RKSGVST
+475 KKSGIST

-494 KDRRALTLDL
+494 KDKRALTLDL
-504 EFTLSANDGNSTE
+504 DYTLSANDGKSTE

-523 ASSGGDDIR
+523 ASSGKEDIR
-532 DLTYDKNGSYSD
+532 DLIYDKDGSYSD
-544 INGSAKY
+544 IGGSLKY

-561 ATTLSS
+561 SATLSS

-575 SDATNNIDGSA
+575 SDASNADGSA

-594 DNYYLSNEGQF
+594 DNYYFSNVGQI

-612 KTNLQFGGQARLY
+612 KTNVQFGGQARLY

-649 SPFVNFRYSDKNN
+649 SPFVNVRYSDKNN

-698 LKPATT
+698 LKPVTT
-704 ESVSTSYRGTWGKAR
+704 ESATASYRGSWGKAR
-719 FNGWLFCDYSSNSQV
+719 FNGWMFGDYSSNSQV
-734 SAIWFDENSVRYSVP
+734 SAIWFDKNSIRYSIP
-749 VNTKKPSYNCSADFN
+749 VNTRKPSYTYSTDFN

-773 KLQLTVTGGALVN
+773 KLQLSVSGGLAIN
-786 RSVSYQSKGTLDGI
+786 RSVSYQSKGSLDGI
-800 NLDSFDYTEF
+800 DLDSFDYTGF
-810 MDDFWGDASGDRFY
+810 MDNFWGDASGDRFY
-824 SGQSGFQESLTRSV
+824 SGQSGFQESLTRIL
-838 RTSLGMMLTLN
+838 RTDLSIELTLN
-849 LERFSMQFGPGVNN
+849 LERFSVQLAPAVNN
-863 SRSRYSLDSK
+863 SRSRYSLDSR
-873 ANTNV
+873 ANTNY
-878 WETAIGLRPSYTSP
+878 WETFLNIRPSYTSP
-892 HDFEFQSDFS
+892 HEFEFQSDFS
-902 YRILRGY
+902 YVILRGY
-909 GSGYNDDYIR
+909 GSWYDDDYVR
-919 WNLAVGKNI
+919 WNLSVGKNI
-928 KSFNITLSAQD
+928 KSFNITLTAQD

-961 NVLGRTIVL
+961 NVLGRRIIL

-983 SSAAQNA
+983 SGAAQNA

>member
-1 MKVFAYF
+1 MK
-8 CRYGIQNRCY
+8 GI
-18 NSDKTTLYSRNSTFM
+18 F
-33 KKILAT
+33 IALA
-39 LLFVITASF
+39 LLFAASF
-48 GFRLDAQ
+48 TARLDAQ
-55 IAISED
+55 IVISED

-105 TLGKATLKDVAKG
+105 TLGKATLKDVTKG

-130 PVYKR
+130 PVYRR
-135 IYVRSGNYDAKVIL
+135 IFVRGNFDAKVIL

-173 DTLIYNASSFRVMSN
+173 DTLVYNASSFRVMSN

-202 VSEDGT
+202 VGEDGT

-228 GDNKATLDNLPAK
+228 GDNKATLDNLPAR

-262 GEKEKVMDVELKEEY
+262 GDKEKVMDVELKEEY

-286 LSGGTTASGKDD
+286 ISGGTTASGKDD

-319 EKNQLTSIA
+319 ERNQLTTIA
-328 SGYNFMAPGSGI
+328 NGYNFMAPGSGML
-340 FVMYDGNESET
+340 VMYDGNESDV

-360 KRWQVGTN
+360 RRWQVGTN
-368 LNSDA
+368 LNSDV

-388 NVDKHSRTDRTS
+388 NVDKRSRTDRTS
-400 FKEEG
+400 FKEDG
-405 DLFDTSDEVE
+405 DLFDTSGEVE
-415 NGNLDKFSVRAE
+415 NGNLDKFSVCAE
-427 FRKKNR
+427 FKKKNR

-440 EPFFSWYDYNSTLT
+440 RPSFTWYDHNSTST
-454 GNTRSLVEDV
+454 VNSRSLMGEE
-464 ERNHSVSNSFS
+464 ERNRSGSNSFS
-475 RKSGVST
+475 RRRGVST
-482 GGDLSAGIKKLG
+482 AGNLNTGINKLG
-494 KDRRALTLDL
+494 KDRRALTLDVDYK
-504 EFTLSANDGNSTE
+504 LSSNDGNSTE

-523 ASSGGDDIR
+523 ASSGNEDIR
-532 DLTYDKNGSYSD
+532 DLTYDNNGSYSD
-544 INGSAKY
+544 ISGSVNY

-561 ATTLSS
+561 AATVSS

-575 SDATNNIDGSA
+575 SEASNADGSA

-594 DNYYLSNEGQF
+594 DNYYFSNVGQI

-612 KTNLQFGGQARLY
+612 KTNLQLGGQARLY

-649 SPFVNFRYSDKNN
+649 SPFVNVRYSDKSN

-670 RTARPS
+670 STVRPS

-698 LKPATT
+698 LKPVTT
-704 ESVSTSYRGTWGKAR
+704 EYLSTSYRGTWGKVR
-719 FNGWLFCDYSSNSQV
+719 FNGWLFGDYSSNSQV
-734 SAIWFDENSVRYSVP
+734 SAIWFDENSVRYSIP
-749 VNTKKPSYNCSADFN
+749 VNTKKPSYSYSSDFN

-773 KLQLTVTGGALVN
+773 KLQLSVNGGFGVT
-786 RSVSYQSKGTLDGI
+786 RSVSYQSKGTLDNLEI
-800 NLDSFDYTEF
+800 DLDSFDYTDF
-810 MDDFWGDASGDRFY
+810 MSKFWGDASGNLFY

-838 RTSLGMMLTLN
+838 RTNISMMVTLN
-849 LERFSMQFGPGVNN
+849 LERFSLQLGSGVNN
-863 SRSRYSLDSK
+863 SKSRYSLDSK
-873 ANTNV
+873 ADTDVWDTNFG
-878 WETAIGLRPSYTSP
+878 ICPSYTSP
-892 HDFEFQSDFS
+892 HEFEFQSDIS

-909 GSGYNDDYIR
+909 GSGYNDDYVR
-919 WNLAVGKNI
+919 WNFSVGKNI
-928 KSFNITLSAQD
+928 KSFNITLTAQD

-946 LRRTVQDDYV
+946 LRRNVQDDYV

-961 NVLGRTIVL
+961 NVLGRRIIL

-983 SSAAQNA
+983 SGAAQNA

>member
-1 MKVFAYF
+1 MK
-8 CRYGIQNRCY
+8 GIY
-18 NSDKTTLYSRNSTFM
+18 
-33 KKILAT
+33 IALA
-39 LLFVITASF
+39 LLFAASF
-48 GFRLDAQ
+48 TARLDAQ
-55 IAISED
+55 IVISDD

-105 TLGKATLKDVAKG
+105 TLGKATLKDVTKG

-130 PVYKR
+130 PVYRK
-135 IYVRSGNYDAKVIL
+135 IFVRGNFDAKVIL

-173 DTLIYNASSFRVMSN
+173 DTLVYNASSFRVMSN

-202 VSEDGT
+202 VGEDGT

-228 GDNKATLDNLPAK
+228 GDNKATLDNLPAR

-262 GEKEKVMDVELKEEY
+262 GDKEKVMDVELKEEY
-277 KSGWFGNAK
+277 KSGWFGNTK
-286 LSGGTTASGKDD
+286 ISGGTTASGKDD

-319 EKNQLTSIA
+319 ERNQLTTIA
-328 SGYNFMAPGSGI
+328 NGYNFMAPGSGML
-340 FVMYDGNESET
+340 VMYDGNESDV

-360 KRWQVGTN
+360 RRWQVGTN
-368 LNSDA
+368 LNSDV

-388 NVDKHSRTDRTS
+388 NVDKRSRTDRTS
-400 FKEEG
+400 FKEDG

-427 FRKKNR
+427 FKKKNR

-440 EPFFSWYDYNSTLT
+440 EPYFSWYDYNNTST
-454 GNTRSLVEDV
+454 GNTQSLMEGV
-464 ERNHSVSNSFS
+464 ERNRSVSNTFS
-475 RKSGVST
+475 KKSGIST

-494 KDRRALTLDL
+494 KDKRALTLDL
-504 EFTLSANDGNSTE
+504 DYTLSANDGKSTE

-523 ASSGGDDIR
+523 ASSGKEDIR
-532 DLTYDKNGSYSD
+532 DLIYDKDGSYSG
-544 INGSAKY
+544 IGGSLKY

-561 ATTLSS
+561 SATLSS

-575 SDATNNIDGSA
+575 SDASNADGSA

-594 DNYYLSNEGQF
+594 DNYYFSNVGQI

-612 KTNLQFGGQARLY
+612 KTNVQFGGQARLY

-636 DTKTGVDEWQTTL
+636 DTKTGGDEWQTTL
-649 SPFVNFRYSDKNN
+649 SPFVNVRYSDKNN

-698 LKPATT
+698 LKPVTT
-704 ESVSTSYRGTWGKAR
+704 ESATASYRGSWGKAR
-719 FNGWLFCDYSSNSQV
+719 FNGWLFGDYSSNSQV
-734 SAIWFDENSVRYSVP
+734 SAIWFDKNSIRYSIP
-749 VNTKKPSYNCSADFN
+749 VNTRKPSYTYSTDFN

-773 KLQLTVTGGALVN
+773 KLQLSVSGGLAIN
-786 RSVSYQSKGTLDGI
+786 RSVSYQSKGSLDGI
-800 NLDSFDYTEF
+800 DLDSFDYTGF
-810 MDDFWGDASGDRFY
+810 MENFWGDASGDRFY
-824 SGQSGFQESLTRSV
+824 SGQSGFQESLTRIL
-838 RTSLGMMLTLN
+838 RTDLSIELTLN
-849 LERFSMQFGPGVNN
+849 LERFSVQLAPAVNN
-863 SRSRYSLDSK
+863 SRSRYSLDSR
-873 ANTNV
+873 ANTNY
-878 WETAIGLRPSYTSP
+878 WETFLSISPSYTSP
-892 HDFEFQSDFS
+892 HEFEFQSDFS

-909 GSGYNDDYIR
+909 GSGYNDDYVR
-919 WNLAVGKNI
+919 WNFSVGKNI
-928 KSFNITLSAQD
+928 KSFNITLTAQD

-961 NVLGRTIVL
+961 NVLGRRIIL

-983 SSAAQNA
+983 SGAAQNA

>member
-1 MKVFAYF
+1 MK
-8 CRYGIQNRCY
+8 GIY
-18 NSDKTTLYSRNSTFM
+18 
-33 KKILAT
+33 IALA
-39 LLFVITASF
+39 LLFAASF
-48 GFRLDAQ
+48 TARLDAQ
-55 IAISED
+55 IVISDD

-105 TLGKATLKDVAKG
+105 TLGKATLKDVTKG

-130 PVYKR
+130 PVYRK
-135 IYVRSGNYDAKVIL
+135 IFVRGNFDAKVIL

-173 DTLIYNASSFRVMSN
+173 DTLVYNASSFRVMSN

-202 VSEDGT
+202 VGEDGT

-228 GDNKATLDNLPAK
+228 GDNKATLDNLPAR

-262 GEKEKVMDVELKEEY
+262 GDKEKVMDVELKEEY

-286 LSGGTTASGKDD
+286 LSGGATASGKDD

-319 EKNQLTSIA
+319 EKNQLTTIA
-328 SGYNFMAPGSGI
+328 NGYNFMAPGSGML
-340 FVMYDGNESET
+340 VMYDGNESDV

-360 KRWQVGTN
+360 RRWQVGTN
-368 LNSDA
+368 LNSDV

-388 NVDKHSRTDRTS
+388 NVDKRSRTDRTS
-400 FKEEG
+400 FKEDG
-405 DLFDTSDEVE
+405 DLFDTSGEVE

-427 FRKKNR
+427 FKKKNR

-440 EPFFSWYDYNSTLT
+440 EPYFSWYDYNNTST
-454 GNTRSLVEDV
+454 GNTQSLMEGV
-464 ERNHSVSNSFS
+464 ERNRSVSNTFS
-475 RKSGVST
+475 KKSGIST

-494 KDRRALTLDL
+494 KDKRALTLDL
-504 EFTLSANDGNSTE
+504 DYTLSANDGKSTE

-523 ASSGGDDIR
+523 ASSGKEDIR
-532 DLTYDKNGSYSD
+532 DLIYDKDGSYSD
-544 INGSAKY
+544 IGGSLKY

-561 ATTLSS
+561 SATLSS

-575 SDATNNIDGSA
+575 SDASNADGSA

-594 DNYYLSNEGQF
+594 DNYYFSNVGQL
-605 LAQYNKG
+605 LAQFNKG
-612 KTNLQFGGQARLY
+612 KTNVQFGGQARLY

-649 SPFVNFRYSDKNN
+649 SPFVNVRYSDKNN

-698 LKPATT
+698 LKPVTT
-704 ESVSTSYRGTWGKAR
+704 ESATASYRGSWGKAR
-719 FNGWLFCDYSSNSQV
+719 FNGWLFGDYSSNSQV
-734 SAIWFDENSVRYSVP
+734 SAIWFDENSVRYSIP
-749 VNTKKPSYNCSADFN
+749 VNTRKPSYTCSTDFN

-773 KLQLTVTGGALVN
+773 KLQLSVSGGLAIN
-786 RSVSYQSKGTLDGI
+786 RSVSYQSKGSLDGI
-800 NLDSFDYTEF
+800 DLDSFDYTGF
-810 MDDFWGDASGDRFY
+810 MDNFWGDASGDRFY
-824 SGQSGFQESLTRSV
+824 SGQSGFQESLTRIL
-838 RTSLGMMLTLN
+838 RTDLSIELTLN
-849 LERFSMQFGPGVNN
+849 LERFSVQLAPAVNN
-863 SRSRYSLDSK
+863 SRSRYSLDSR
-873 ANTNV
+873 ANTNY
-878 WETAIGLRPSYTSP
+878 WETFLNIRPSYTSP
-892 HDFEFQSDFS
+892 HEFEFQSDFS
-902 YRILRGY
+902 YVILRGY
-909 GSGYNDDYIR
+909 GSGYDDDYVR
-919 WNLAVGKNI
+919 WNLSVGKNI
-928 KSFNITLSAQD
+928 KSFNITLTAQD

-946 LRRTVQDDYV
+946 LMRTVQDDYV

-961 NVLGRTIVL
+961 NVLGRRIIL

-983 SSAAQNA
+983 SGAAQNA

>member
-1 MKVFAYF
+1 MK
-8 CRYGIQNRCY
+8 GI
-18 NSDKTTLYSRNSTFM
+18 F
-33 KKILAT
+33 IALA
-39 LLFVITASF
+39 LLFAASF
-48 GFRLDAQ
+48 TARLDAQ
-55 IAISED
+55 IVISDD

-130 PVYKR
+130 PVYRK
-135 IYVRSGNYDAKVIL
+135 IFVRGNFDAKVIL

-155 VLKAASVSAVGTP
+155 MLKAASVSAVGTP

-173 DTLIYNASSFRVMSN
+173 DTLVYNASSFRVMSN

-202 VSEDGT
+202 VGEDGT

-228 GDNKATLDNLPAK
+228 GDNKATLDNLPAR

-262 GEKEKVMDVELKEEY
+262 GDKEKVMDVELKEEY

-319 EKNQLTSIA
+319 ERNQLTTIA
-328 SGYNFMAPGSGI
+328 NGYNFMAPGSGML
-340 FVMYDGNESET
+340 VMYDGNESDV

-360 KRWQVGTN
+360 RRWQVGTN
-368 LNSDA
+368 LNSDV

-388 NVDKHSRTDRTS
+388 NVDKRSRTDRTS
-400 FKEEG
+400 FKEDG
-405 DLFDTSDEVE
+405 DLFDTSGEVE

-427 FRKKNR
+427 FKKKNR

-440 EPFFSWYDYNSTLT
+440 EPYFSWYDYNNTST
-454 GNTRSLVEDV
+454 GNTQSLMEGV
-464 ERNHSVSNSFS
+464 ERNRSVSNTFS
-475 RKSGVST
+475 KKSGIST

-494 KDRRALTLDL
+494 KDKRALTLDL
-504 EFTLSANDGNSTE
+504 DYTLSANDGKSTE

-523 ASSGGDDIR
+523 ASSGKEDIR
-532 DLTYDKNGSYSD
+532 DLIYDKDGSYSD
-544 INGSAKY
+544 IGGSLKY

-561 ATTLSS
+561 SATLSS

-575 SDATNNIDGSA
+575 GDASNADGSA

-594 DNYYLSNEGQF
+594 DNYYFSNVGQI

-612 KTNLQFGGQARLY
+612 KTNVQFGGQARLY

-649 SPFVNFRYSDKNN
+649 SPFVNVRYSDKNN

-698 LKPATT
+698 LKPVTT
-704 ESVSTSYRGTWGKAR
+704 ESATASYRGSWGKAR
-719 FNGWLFCDYSSNSQV
+719 FNGWMFGDYSSNSQV
-734 SAIWFDENSVRYSVP
+734 SAIWFDKNSIRYSIP
-749 VNTKKPSYNCSADFN
+749 VNTRKPSYTYSTDFN

-773 KLQLTVTGGALVN
+773 KLQLSVSGGLAID
-786 RSVSYQSKGTLDGI
+786 RSVSYQSKGSLDGI
-800 NLDSFDYTEF
+800 DLDSFDYTGF
-810 MDDFWGDASGDRFY
+810 MENFWGDASGDRFY
-824 SGQSGFQESLTRSV
+824 SGQSGFQESLTRIL
-838 RTSLGMMLTLN
+838 RTDLSIELTLN
-849 LERFSMQFGPGVNN
+849 LERFSVQLAPAVNN
-863 SRSRYSLDSK
+863 SRSRYSLDSR
-873 ANTNV
+873 ANTNY
-878 WETAIGLRPSYTSP
+878 WETFLNIRPSYTSP
-892 HDFEFQSDFS
+892 HEFEFQSDFS
-902 YRILRGY
+902 YVILRGY
-909 GSGYNDDYIR
+909 GSGYDDDYVR
-919 WNLAVGKNI
+919 WNFSVGKNI
-928 KSFNITLSAQD
+928 KSFNITLTAQD

-961 NVLGRTIVL
+961 NVLGRRIIL

-983 SSAAQNA
+983 SGAAQNA

>member
-1 MKVFAYF
+1 MK
-8 CRYGIQNRCY
+8 GIY
-18 NSDKTTLYSRNSTFM
+18 
-33 KKILAT
+33 IALA
-39 LLFVITASF
+39 LLFAASF
-48 GFRLDAQ
+48 TARLDAQ
-55 IAISED
+55 IVISDD

-105 TLGKATLKDVAKG
+105 TLGKATLKDVTKG

-130 PVYKR
+130 PVYRK
-135 IYVRSGNYDAKVIL
+135 IFVRGNYDAKTIL

-173 DTLIYNASSFRVMSN
+173 DTLVYNASSFRVMSN

-202 VSEDGT
+202 VGEDGT

-228 GDNKATLDNLPAK
+228 GDNKATLDNLPAR

-262 GEKEKVMDVELKEEY
+262 GDKEKVMDVELKEEY
-277 KSGWFGNAK
+277 KSGWFGNTK
-286 LSGGTTASGKDD
+286 ISGGTTASGKDD

-319 EKNQLTSIA
+319 ERNQLTTIA
-328 SGYNFMAPGSGI
+328 NGYNFMAPGSGML
-340 FVMYDGNESET
+340 VMYDGNESDV

-360 KRWQVGTN
+360 RRWQVGTN
-368 LNSDA
+368 LNSDV

-388 NVDKHSRTDRTS
+388 NVDKRSRTDRTS
-400 FKEEG
+400 FKEDG

-427 FRKKNR
+427 FKKKNR

-440 EPFFSWYDYNSTLT
+440 EPYFSWYDYNNTST
-454 GNTRSLVEDV
+454 GNTQSLMEGV
-464 ERNHSVSNSFS
+464 ERNRSVSNTFS
-475 RKSGVST
+475 KKSGIST

-494 KDRRALTLDL
+494 KDKRALTLDL
-504 EFTLSANDGNSTE
+504 DYTLSANDGKSTE

-523 ASSGGDDIR
+523 ASSGKEDIR
-532 DLTYDKNGSYSD
+532 DLIYDKDGSYSD
-544 INGSAKY
+544 IGGSLKY

-561 ATTLSS
+561 SATLSS

-575 SDATNNIDGSA
+575 GDASNADGSA

-594 DNYYLSNEGQF
+594 DNYYFSNVGLI

-612 KTNLQFGGQARLY
+612 KTNVQFGGQARLY

-649 SPFVNFRYSDKNN
+649 SPFVNVRYSDKNN

-698 LKPATT
+698 LKPVTT
-704 ESVSTSYRGTWGKAR
+704 ESATASYRGSWGKAR
-719 FNGWLFCDYSSNSQV
+719 FNGWMFGDYSSNSQV
-734 SAIWFDENSVRYSVP
+734 SAIWFDKNSIRYSIP
-749 VNTKKPSYNCSADFN
+749 VNTRKPSYTYSTDFN

-773 KLQLTVTGGALVN
+773 KLQLSVSGGLAIN
-786 RSVSYQSKGTLDGI
+786 RSVSYQSKGSLDGI
-800 NLDSFDYTEF
+800 DLDSFDYTGF
-810 MDDFWGDASGDRFY
+810 MDNFWGDASGDRFY
-824 SGQSGFQESLTRSV
+824 SGQSGFQESLTRIL
-838 RTSLGMMLTLN
+838 RTDLSIELTLN
-849 LERFSMQFGPGVNN
+849 LERFSVQLAPAVNN
-863 SRSRYSLDSK
+863 SRSRYSLDSR
-873 ANTNV
+873 ANTNY
-878 WETAIGLRPSYTSP
+878 WETFLNIRPSYTSP
-892 HDFEFQSDFS
+892 HEFEFQSDFS
-902 YRILRGY
+902 YVILRGY
-909 GSGYNDDYIR
+909 GSGYDDDYVR
-919 WNLAVGKNI
+919 WNLSVGKNI
-928 KSFNITLSAQD
+928 KSFNITLTAQD
-939 LLDSARS
+939 LLDSAKS

-961 NVLGRTIVL
+961 NVLGRRIIL

-983 SSAAQNA
+983 SGAAQNA

>member
-1 MKVFAYF
+1 MK
-8 CRYGIQNRCY
+8 GI
-18 NSDKTTLYSRNSTFM
+18 F
-33 KKILAT
+33 IALA
-39 LLFVITASF
+39 LLFAASF
-48 GFRLDAQ
+48 TARLDAQ
-55 IAISED
+55 IVISDD

-105 TLGKATLKDVAKG
+105 TLGKATLKDVTKG

-130 PVYKR
+130 PVYRK
-135 IYVRSGNYDAKVIL
+135 IFVRGNFDAKVIL

-168 MEMKG
+168 MEIKG

-202 VSEDGT
+202 VGEDGT

-228 GDNKATLDNLPAK
+228 GDNKATLDNLPAR

-262 GEKEKVMDVELKEEY
+262 GDKEKVMDVELKEEY

-319 EKNQLTSIA
+319 ERNQLTTIA
-328 SGYNFMAPGSGI
+328 NGYNFMAPGSGML
-340 FVMYDGNESET
+340 VMYDGNESDV

-360 KRWQVGTN
+360 RRWQVGTN
-368 LNSDA
+368 LNSDV

-388 NVDKHSRTDRTS
+388 NVDKRSRTDRTS
-400 FKEEG
+400 FKEDG

-427 FRKKNR
+427 FKKKNR

-440 EPFFSWYDYNSTLT
+440 RPSFTWYDHNSTST
-454 GNTRSLVEDV
+454 VNSRSLMGEE
-464 ERNHSVSNSFS
+464 ERNRSVSNSFS
-475 RKSGVST
+475 RRRGVST
-482 GGDLSAGIKKLG
+482 AGNLNTGINKLG
-494 KDRRALTLDL
+494 KDRRALTLDVDYK
-504 EFTLSANDGNSTE
+504 LSSNDGNSTE

-523 ASSGGDDIR
+523 ASSGNEDIR
-532 DLTYDKNGSYSD
+532 DLTYDNNGSYSD
-544 INGSAKY
+544 ISGSVNY

-561 ATTLSS
+561 AATVSS

-575 SDATNNIDGSA
+575 SEASNADGSA

-594 DNYYLSNEGQF
+594 DNYYFSNVGQI

-612 KTNLQFGGQARLY
+612 KTNVQFGGQARLY
-625 KNENYARSFGL
+625 NNENYARSFGL

-649 SPFVNFRYSDKNN
+649 SPFVNVRYSDKNN

-698 LKPATT
+698 LKPVTT
-704 ESVSTSYRGTWGKAR
+704 ESATASYRGSWGKAR
-719 FNGWLFCDYSSNSQV
+719 FNGWMFGDYSSNSQV
-734 SAIWFDENSVRYSVP
+734 SAIWFDKNSIRYSIP
-749 VNTKKPSYNCSADFN
+749 VNTKKPSYSYSSDFN

-773 KLQLTVTGGALVN
+773 KLQLSVNGGFGVT
-786 RSVSYQSKGTLDGI
+786 RSVSYQSKGTLDNLEI
-800 NLDSFDYTEF
+800 DLDSFDYTDF
-810 MDDFWGDASGDRFY
+810 MSKFWGDASGNLFY

-838 RTSLGMMLTLN
+838 RTNISMMVTLN
-849 LERFSMQFGPGVNN
+849 LERFSLQLGSGVNN
-863 SRSRYSLDSK
+863 SKSRYSLDSK
-873 ANTNV
+873 ADTDVWDTNFG
-878 WETAIGLRPSYTSP
+878 ICPSYTSP
-892 HDFEFQSDFS
+892 HEFEFQSDFS

-909 GSGYNDDYIR
+909 GSGYNDDYVR
-919 WNLAVGKNI
+919 WNFSVGKNI
-928 KSFNITLSAQD
+928 KSFNITLTAQD

-946 LRRTVQDDYV
+946 LRRNVQDDYV

-961 NVLGRTIVL
+961 NVLGRRIIL

-983 SSAAQNA
+983 SGAAQNA

>member
-1 MKVFAYF
+1 MK
-8 CRYGIQNRCY
+8 GIY
-18 NSDKTTLYSRNSTFM
+18 
-33 KKILAT
+33 IALA
-39 LLFVITASF
+39 LLFAASF
-48 GFRLDAQ
+48 TARLDAQ
-55 IAISED
+55 IVISDD

-130 PVYKR
+130 PVYRK
-135 IYVRSGNYDAKVIL
+135 IFVRGNYDAKTIL
-149 MQPDDK
+149 MRPDDK

-173 DTLIYNASSFRVMSN
+173 DTLVYNASSFRVMSN

-202 VSEDGT
+202 VGEDGT

-228 GDNKATLDNLPAK
+228 GDNKATLDNLPAR

-262 GEKEKVMDVELKEEY
+262 GDKEKVMDVELKEEY

-319 EKNQLTSIA
+319 ERNQLTTIA
-328 SGYNFMAPGSGI
+328 NGYNFMAPGSGML
-340 FVMYDGNESET
+340 VMYDGNESDV

-360 KRWQVGTN
+360 RRWQVGTN
-368 LNSDA
+368 LNSDV

-388 NVDKHSRTDRTS
+388 NVDKRSRTDRTS
-400 FKEEG
+400 FKDDG
-405 DLFDTSDEVE
+405 DLFDTSGEVE

-427 FRKKNR
+427 FKKKNR

-440 EPFFSWYDYNSTLT
+440 EPYFSWYDYNNTST
-454 GNTRSLVEDV
+454 GNTQSLMEGV
-464 ERNHSVSNSFS
+464 ERNRSVSNTFS
-475 RKSGVST
+475 KKSGIST

-494 KDRRALTLDL
+494 KDKRALTLDL
-504 EFTLSANDGNSTE
+504 DYTLSANDGKSTE

-523 ASSGGDDIR
+523 ASSGKEDIR
-532 DLTYDKNGSYSD
+532 DLIYDKDGSYSD
-544 INGSAKY
+544 IGGSLKY

-561 ATTLSS
+561 SATLSS

-575 SDATNNIDGSA
+575 GDASNADGSA

-594 DNYYLSNEGQF
+594 DNYYFSNVGQI

-612 KTNLQFGGQARLY
+612 KTNVQFGGQARLY

-649 SPFVNFRYSDKNN
+649 SPFVNVRYSDKNN

-698 LKPATT
+698 LKPVTT
-704 ESVSTSYRGTWGKAR
+704 ESATASYRGSWGKAR
-719 FNGWLFCDYSSNSQV
+719 FNGWMFGDYSSNSQV
-734 SAIWFDENSVRYSVP
+734 SAIWFDKNSIRYSIP
-749 VNTKKPSYNCSADFN
+749 VNTRKPSYTYSTDFN

-773 KLQLTVTGGALVN
+773 KLQLSVSGGLAIN
-786 RSVSYQSKGTLDGI
+786 RSVSYQSKGSLDGI
-800 NLDSFDYTEF
+800 DLDSFDYTGF
-810 MDDFWGDASGDRFY
+810 MDNFWGDASGDRFY
-824 SGQSGFQESLTRSV
+824 SGQSGFQESLTRIL
-838 RTSLGMMLTLN
+838 RTDLSIELTLN
-849 LERFSMQFGPGVNN
+849 LERFSVQLAPAVNN
-863 SRSRYSLDSK
+863 SRSRYSLDSR
-873 ANTNV
+873 ANTNY
-878 WETAIGLRPSYTSP
+878 WETFLNIRPSYTSP
-892 HDFEFQSDFS
+892 HEFEFQSDFS
-902 YRILRGY
+902 YVILRGY
-909 GSGYNDDYIR
+909 GSGYDDDYVR
-919 WNLAVGKNI
+919 WNLSVGKNI
-928 KSFNITLSAQD
+928 KSFNITLTAQD
-939 LLDSARS
+939 LLDSAKS

-961 NVLGRTIVL
+961 NVLGRRIIL

-983 SSAAQNA
+983 SGAAQNA

>member
-1 MKVFAYF
+1 MK
-8 CRYGIQNRCY
+8 GI
-18 NSDKTTLYSRNSTFM
+18 F
-33 KKILAT
+33 IALA
-39 LLFVITASF
+39 LLFAASF
-48 GFRLDAQ
+48 TARLDAQ
-55 IAISED
+55 IVISDD

-90 RHPKDTVITSFALTD
+90 RHPKDTVITSFVLTD
-105 TLGKATLKDVAKG
+105 TLGKATLKDVTKG

-130 PVYKR
+130 PVYRR
-135 IYVRSGNYDAKVIL
+135 IFVRGNFDAKVIL

-173 DTLIYNASSFRVMSN
+173 DTLVYNASSFRVMSN

-202 VSEDGT
+202 VGEDGT

-228 GDNKATLDNLPAK
+228 GDNKATLDNLPAR

-262 GEKEKVMDVELKEEY
+262 GDKEKVMDVELKEEY

-319 EKNQLTSIA
+319 EKNQLTTIA
-328 SGYNFMAPGSGI
+328 NGYNFMAPGSGMM
-340 FVMYDGNESET
+340 VMYDGNESDV

-360 KRWQVGTN
+360 RRWQVGTN
-368 LNSDA
+368 LNSDV

-388 NVDKHSRTDRTS
+388 NVDKRSRTDRTS
-400 FKEEG
+400 FKEDG

-427 FRKKNR
+427 FKKKNR

-440 EPFFSWYDYNSTLT
+440 RPSFTWYDHNSASTV
-454 GNTRSLVEDV
+454 NSRSLMGE
-464 ERNHSVSNSFS
+464 EKRNSSGSNSFS
-475 RKSGVST
+475 RIRGVST
-482 GGDLSAGIKKLG
+482 AGNLTTGIKKLG
-494 KDRRALTLDL
+494 KDRRALTLDVDYK
-504 EFTLSANDGNSTE
+504 LSSNDGNSTE

-523 ASSGGDDIR
+523 ASSGNEDIR
-532 DLTYDKNGSYSD
+532 DLTYDNNGSYSD
-544 INGSAKY
+544 ISGSLNY

-561 ATTLSS
+561 AATVSS

-575 SDATNNIDGSA
+575 SEASNADGSA

-594 DNYYLSNEGQF
+594 DNYYFSNEGQI

-612 KTNLQFGGQARLY
+612 KTNVQFGGQARLY

-649 SPFVNFRYSDKNN
+649 SPFVNVRYSDKNN

-698 LKPATT
+698 LKPVTT
-704 ESVSTSYRGTWGKAR
+704 ESATASYRGSWGKAR
-719 FNGWLFCDYSSNSQV
+719 FNGWMFGDYSSNSQV
-734 SAIWFDENSVRYSVP
+734 SAIWFDKNSIRYSIP
-749 VNTKKPSYNCSADFN
+749 VNTRKPSYTYSTDFN

-773 KLQLTVTGGALVN
+773 KLQLSVSGGLVIN
-786 RSVSYQSKGTLDGI
+786 RSVSYQSKGSLDGI
-800 NLDSFDYTEF
+800 DLDSFDYTGF
-810 MDDFWGDASGDRFY
+810 MENFWGDASGDRFY
-824 SGQSGFQESLTRSV
+824 SGQSGFQESLTRIL
-838 RTSLGMMLTLN
+838 RTDLSIALTLN
-849 LERFSMQFGPGVNN
+849 LERFSVQLAPAVNN
-863 SRSRYSLDSK
+863 SRSRYSLDSR
-873 ANTNV
+873 ANTNY
-878 WETAIGLRPSYTSP
+878 WETFLNIRPSYTSP
-892 HDFEFQSDFS
+892 HEFEFQSDFS
-902 YRILRGY
+902 YVILRGY
-909 GSGYNDDYIR
+909 GSGYDDDYVR
-919 WNLAVGKNI
+919 WNLSVGKNI
-928 KSFNITLSAQD
+928 KSFNITLTAQD
-939 LLDSARS
+939 LLDSAKS

-961 NVLGRTIVL
+961 NVLGRRIIL

-983 SSAAQNA
+983 SGAAQNA

>member
-1 MKVFAYF
+1 
-8 CRYGIQNRCY
+8 
-18 NSDKTTLYSRNSTFM
+18 M

-39 LLFVITASF
+39 LFFVITASF

-55 IAISED
+55 ITISED

-70 TAQVLDSLTK
+70 TAQILDSLSK
-80 EPVAF
+80 EPIAF
-85 ASAYL
+85 ASVYL

-135 IYVRSGNYDAKVIL
+135 IYVRSENYDAKVIL
-149 MQPDDK
+149 MQSDKK

-168 MEMKG
+168 MEIKG
-173 DTLIYNASSFRVMSN
+173 DTVVYNASSFRIMSN

-202 VSEDGT
+202 VGEDGT

-214 EVSKITVGGRTFFL
+214 EVSKITVGGKTFFL

-277 KSGWFGNAK
+277 KSGWFGNMK
-286 LSGGTTASGKDD
+286 LSGGTTVSGKDD

-309 SGSAMVSAYG
+309 SGSGMVSVYG
-319 EKNQLTSIA
+319 DKNQLTSIA
-328 SGYNFMAPGSGI
+328 SGYNFFAPGSGMAI
-340 FVMYDGNESET
+340 FFDGNENEV
-351 PSLPYNGMH
+351 PSLSYNGLH
-360 KRWQVGTN
+360 NRWQVGSN

-373 IKGFTTDAS
+373 VKGFETNAS
-382 VVYSSE
+382 AVYSSE
-388 NVDKHSRTDRTS
+388 SVDMHSRTDRTT
-400 FKEEG
+400 FKEG
-405 DLFDTSDEVE
+405 QDNLFDSAESFED
-415 NGNLDKFSVRAE
+415 GSLDKFTVRAE
-427 FRKKNR
+427 FKKKDR
-433 KKTSLYF
+433 KKTTLYF
-440 EPFFSWYDYNSTLT
+440 DPYLSWYDYALTTNEDSHSYSGNEEKNSSKSYSFT
-454 GNTRSLVEDV
+454 G
-464 ERNHSVSNSFS
+464 
-475 RKSGVST
+475 KSGVTT

-504 EFTLSANDGNSTE
+504 GYSLSSNDGNAIERST
-517 YSKTTF
+517 TTF
-523 ASSGGDDIR
+523 ASTGKKDIR
-532 DLTYDKNGSYSD
+532 DLHYDKDGSYSD
-544 INGSAKY
+544 INGSVKY

-556 KNWAL
+556 EDWAVS
-561 ATTLSS
+561 ATLSS

-575 SDATNNIDGSA
+575 SDAVNADGSA

-594 DNYYLSNEGQF
+594 DNYYFSNEGQV

-612 KTNLQFGGQARLY
+612 KTNLQFGGQFRLY
-625 KNENYARSFGL
+625 QNENYARSFGL
-636 DTKTGVDEWQTTL
+636 DTRTGVDEWQTTW
-649 SPFVNFRYSDKNN
+649 SPFVNVRYSDKKN

-670 RTARPS
+670 STARPS
-676 SASIVPT
+676 SSSIVPT

-698 LKPATT
+698 LKPVTT
-704 ESVSTSYRGTWGKAR
+704 ESVSTSYRATWGKVR
-719 FNGWLFCDYSSNSQV
+719 FNGWLFGDYSSNSQV
-734 SAIWFDENSVRYSVP
+734 SAIWFDDNSVRYSVP
-749 VNTKKPSYNCSADFN
+749 VNTRKPSYSGSGDFSLIA
-764 FFTPLSKDG
+764 PLTKDG
-773 KLQLTVTGGALVN
+773 KLRFSLSGGLAVD
-786 RSVSYQSKGTLDGI
+786 RSVSYQSEGTLEGI
-800 NLDSFDYTEF
+800 DLDSFDYSSF
-810 MDDFWGDASGDRFY
+810 MEVFWGDATGDRFY
-824 SGQSGFQESLTRSV
+824 SGQSGFRESTTRSFK
-838 RTSLGMMLTLN
+838 TDLSMSLTLN
-849 LERFSMQFGPGVNN
+849 LERFSLDLSPTVKN

-873 ANTNV
+873 ADTDV
-878 WETAIGLRPSYTSP
+878 WETFLSVRPSYTSP
-892 HDFEFQSDFS
+892 HEFEFSSDFS
-902 YRILRGY
+902 YVIQRGY
-909 GSGYNDDYIR
+909 GSGYDDDYAR
-919 WNLAVGKNI
+919 WSLSVGKNI

-946 LRRTVQDDYV
+946 LSRTVQDDYV

-961 NVLGRTIVL
+961 NVLGRRIIL

-983 SSAAQNA
+983 SGAAQNA

>member
-1 MKVFAYF
+1 MK
-8 CRYGIQNRCY
+8 GIY
-18 NSDKTTLYSRNSTFM
+18 
-33 KKILAT
+33 IALA
-39 LLFVITASF
+39 LLFAASF
-48 GFRLDAQ
+48 TARLDAQ
-55 IAISED
+55 IVISDD

-105 TLGKATLKDVAKG
+105 TLGKATLKDVTKG

-130 PVYKR
+130 PVYRR
-135 IYVRSGNYDAKVIL
+135 IFVRGNFDAKVIL

-173 DTLIYNASSFRVMSN
+173 DTLVYNASSFRVMSN

-202 VSEDGT
+202 VGEDGT

-228 GDNKATLDNLPAK
+228 GDNKATLDNLPAR

-262 GEKEKVMDVELKEEY
+262 GDKEKVMDVELKEEY

-286 LSGGTTASGKDD
+286 LSGGATASGKDD

-319 EKNQLTSIA
+319 EKNQLTTIA
-328 SGYNFMAPGSGI
+328 NGYNFMAPGSGML
-340 FVMYDGNESET
+340 VMYDGNESDV

-360 KRWQVGTN
+360 RRWQVGTN
-368 LNSDA
+368 LNSDV

-388 NVDKHSRTDRTS
+388 NVDKRSRTDRTS
-400 FKEEG
+400 FKEDG
-405 DLFDTSDEVE
+405 DLFDTSGEVE

-427 FRKKNR
+427 FKKKNR

-440 EPFFSWYDYNSTLT
+440 EPYFSWYDYNNTST
-454 GNTRSLVEDV
+454 GNTQSLMEGV
-464 ERNHSVSNSFS
+464 ERNRSVSNTFS
-475 RKSGVST
+475 KKSGIST

-494 KDRRALTLDL
+494 KDKRALTLDL
-504 EFTLSANDGNSTE
+504 DYTLSANDGKSTE

-523 ASSGGDDIR
+523 ASSGKEDIR
-532 DLTYDKNGSYSD
+532 DLIYDKDGSYSD
-544 INGSAKY
+544 IGGSLKY

-561 ATTLSS
+561 SATLSS

-575 SDATNNIDGSA
+575 GDASNADGSA

-594 DNYYLSNEGQF
+594 DNYYFSNVGQI

-612 KTNLQFGGQARLY
+612 KTNVQFGGQARLY

-649 SPFVNFRYSDKNN
+649 SPFVNVRYSDKNN

-698 LKPATT
+698 LKPVTT
-704 ESVSTSYRGTWGKAR
+704 ESATASYRGSWGKAR
-719 FNGWLFCDYSSNSQV
+719 FNGWMFGDYSSNSQV
-734 SAIWFDENSVRYSVP
+734 SAIWFDKNSIRYSIP
-749 VNTKKPSYNCSADFN
+749 VNTRKPSYTYSTDFN

-773 KLQLTVTGGALVN
+773 KLQLSVSGGLAIN
-786 RSVSYQSKGTLDGI
+786 RSVSYQSKGSLDGI
-800 NLDSFDYTEF
+800 DLDSFDYTGF
-810 MDDFWGDASGDRFY
+810 MDNFWGDASGDRFY
-824 SGQSGFQESLTRSV
+824 SGQSGFQESLTRIL
-838 RTSLGMMLTLN
+838 RTDLSIELTLN
-849 LERFSMQFGPGVNN
+849 LERFSVQLAPAVNN
-863 SRSRYSLDSK
+863 SRSRYSLDSR
-873 ANTNV
+873 ANTNY
-878 WETAIGLRPSYTSP
+878 WETFLNIRPSYTSP
-892 HDFEFQSDFS
+892 HEFEFQSDFS
-902 YRILRGY
+902 YVILRGY
-909 GSGYNDDYIR
+909 GSGYDDDYVR
-919 WNLAVGKNI
+919 WNLSVGKNI
-928 KSFNITLSAQD
+928 KSFNITLTAQD

-961 NVLGRTIVL
+961 NVLGRRIIL

-983 SSAAQNA
+983 SGAAQNA

>member
-1 MKVFAYF
+1 MK
-8 CRYGIQNRCY
+8 GI
-18 NSDKTTLYSRNSTFM
+18 F
-33 KKILAT
+33 IALA
-39 LLFVITASF
+39 LLFAASF
-48 GFRLDAQ
+48 TARLDAQ
-55 IAISED
+55 IVISDD

-105 TLGKATLKDVAKG
+105 TLGKATLKDVTKG

-130 PVYKR
+130 PVYRK
-135 IYVRSGNYDAKVIL
+135 IFVRGNFDTKVIL

-173 DTLIYNASSFRVMSN
+173 DTLVYNASSFRVMSN

-202 VSEDGT
+202 VGEDGT

-228 GDNKATLDNLPAK
+228 GDNKATLDNLPAR

-262 GEKEKVMDVELKEEY
+262 GDKEKVMDVELKEEY

-319 EKNQLTSIA
+319 EKNQLTTIA
-328 SGYNFMAPGSGI
+328 NGYNFMAPGSGMM
-340 FVMYDGNESET
+340 VMYDANESDV

-360 KRWQVGTN
+360 RRWQVGTN
-368 LNSDA
+368 LNSDV

-388 NVDKHSRTDRTS
+388 NVDKRSRTDRTS
-400 FKEEG
+400 FKENG

-427 FRKKNR
+427 FKKKNR

-440 EPFFSWYDYNSTLT
+440 RPSFLWYDHSSSSTVNS
-454 GNTRSLVEDV
+454 RSLMGEE
-464 ERNHSVSNSFS
+464 ERNRSGSNSFS
-475 RKSGVST
+475 RRRGVST
-482 GGDLSAGIKKLG
+482 AGNLTTGIKKLG
-494 KDRRALTLDL
+494 KDRRALTLDVDYKM
-504 EFTLSANDGNSTE
+504 SSNDGNSTE

-523 ASSGGDDIR
+523 ASSGNEDIR
-532 DLTYDKNGSYSD
+532 DLTYDNNGSYRD
-544 INGSAKY
+544 ISGSVNY

-561 ATTLSS
+561 AATVSS

-575 SDATNNIDGSA
+575 SEASNADGSA

-594 DNYYLSNEGQF
+594 DNYYFSNEGQI

-612 KTNLQFGGQARLY
+612 KTNVQFGGQARLY

-649 SPFVNFRYSDKNN
+649 SPFVNVRYSDKNN

-698 LKPATT
+698 LKPVTT
-704 ESVSTSYRGTWGKAR
+704 ESATASYIGSWGKVR
-719 FNGWLFCDYSSNSQV
+719 FNGWMFGDYSSNSQV
-734 SAIWFDENSVRYSVP
+734 SAIWFDKNSIRYSIP
-749 VNTKKPSYNCSADFN
+749 VNTRKPSYTCSTDFT

-773 KLQLTVTGGALVN
+773 KLQLSVSGGLAIN
-786 RSVSYQSKGTLDGI
+786 RSVSYQSKGSLDGI
-800 NLDSFDYTEF
+800 DLDSFDYTGF
-810 MDDFWGDASGDRFY
+810 MENFWGDASGDRFY
-824 SGQSGFQESLTRSV
+824 SGQSGFQESLTRTL
-838 RTSLGMMLTLN
+838 RTGLTIALTLN
-849 LERFSMQFGPGVNN
+849 LERFSVQLAPEVNN

-873 ANTNV
+873 ADTDVWDTNFG
-878 WETAIGLRPSYTSP
+878 IRPSYTSP
-892 HDFEFQSDFS
+892 HEFEFQSDFS

-909 GSGYNDDYIR
+909 GSGYNDDYVR
-919 WNLAVGKNI
+919 WNLSVGKNI
-928 KSFNITLSAQD
+928 KSFNITLTAQD
-939 LLDSARS
+939 LLDSAKS

-961 NVLGRTIVL
+961 NVLGRRIIL

-983 SSAAQNA
+983 SGAAQNA

>member
-1 MKVFAYF
+1 MK
-8 CRYGIQNRCY
+8 GI
-18 NSDKTTLYSRNSTFM
+18 F
-33 KKILAT
+33 IALA
-39 LLFVITASF
+39 LLFAASF
-48 GFRLDAQ
+48 TARLDAQ
-55 IAISED
+55 IVISDD

-90 RHPKDTVITSFALTD
+90 RHPKDTVITSFVLTD
-105 TLGKATLKDVAKG
+105 TLGKATLKDVTKG

-130 PVYKR
+130 PVYRR
-135 IYVRSGNYDAKVIL
+135 IFVRGNFDAKVIL

-173 DTLIYNASSFRVMSN
+173 DTLVYNASSFRVMSN

-202 VSEDGT
+202 VGEDGT

-228 GDNKATLDNLPAK
+228 GDNKATLDNLPAR

-262 GEKEKVMDVELKEEY
+262 GDKEKVMDVELKEEY

-319 EKNQLTSIA
+319 EKNQLTTIA
-328 SGYNFMAPGSGI
+328 NGYNFMAPGSGMM
-340 FVMYDGNESET
+340 VMYDGNESDV

-360 KRWQVGTN
+360 RRWQVGTN
-368 LNSDA
+368 LNSDV

-388 NVDKHSRTDRTS
+388 NVDKRSRTDRTS
-400 FKEEG
+400 FKEDG

-427 FRKKNR
+427 FKKKNR

-440 EPFFSWYDYNSTLT
+440 CPSFTWYDHNSASTV
-454 GNTRSLVEDV
+454 NSRSLMGE
-464 ERNHSVSNSFS
+464 EKRNSSGSNSFS
-475 RKSGVST
+475 RIRGVST
-482 GGDLSAGIKKLG
+482 AGNLTTGIKKLG
-494 KDRRALTLDL
+494 KDRRALTLDVDYK
-504 EFTLSANDGNSTE
+504 LSSNDGNSTE

-523 ASSGGDDIR
+523 ASSGNEDIR
-532 DLTYDKNGSYSD
+532 DLTYDNNGSYSD
-544 INGSAKY
+544 ISGSLNY

-561 ATTLSS
+561 AATVSS

-575 SDATNNIDGSA
+575 SEASNADGSA

-594 DNYYLSNEGQF
+594 DNYYFSNEGQI

-612 KTNLQFGGQARLY
+612 KTNVQFGGQARLY

-649 SPFVNFRYSDKNN
+649 SPFVNVRYSDKNN

-698 LKPATT
+698 LKPVTT
-704 ESVSTSYRGTWGKAR
+704 ESATASYRGSWGKAR
-719 FNGWLFCDYSSNSQV
+719 FNGWMFGDYSSNSQV
-734 SAIWFDENSVRYSVP
+734 SAIWFDKNSIRYSIP
-749 VNTKKPSYNCSADFN
+749 VNTRKPSYTYSTDFN

-773 KLQLTVTGGALVN
+773 KLQLSVSGGLVIN
-786 RSVSYQSKGTLDGI
+786 RSVSYQSKGSLDGI
-800 NLDSFDYTEF
+800 DLDSFDYTGF
-810 MDDFWGDASGDRFY
+810 MENFWGDASGDRFY
-824 SGQSGFQESLTRSV
+824 SGQSGFQESLTRIL
-838 RTSLGMMLTLN
+838 RTDLSIALTLN
-849 LERFSMQFGPGVNN
+849 LERFSVQLAPAVNN
-863 SRSRYSLDSK
+863 SRSRYSLDSR
-873 ANTNV
+873 ANTNY
-878 WETAIGLRPSYTSP
+878 WETFLNIRPSYTSP
-892 HDFEFQSDFS
+892 HEFEFQSDFS
-902 YRILRGY
+902 YVILRGY
-909 GSGYNDDYIR
+909 GSGYDDDYVR
-919 WNLAVGKNI
+919 WNLSVGKNI
-928 KSFNITLSAQD
+928 KSFNITLTAQD
-939 LLDSARS
+939 LLDSAKS

-961 NVLGRTIVL
+961 NVLGRRIIL

-983 SSAAQNA
+983 SGAAQNA

>member
-1 MKVFAYF
+1 MK
-8 CRYGIQNRCY
+8 GI
-18 NSDKTTLYSRNSTFM
+18 F
-33 KKILAT
+33 IALA
-39 LLFVITASF
+39 LLFAASF
-48 GFRLDAQ
+48 TARLDAQ
-55 IAISED
+55 IVISDD

-105 TLGKATLKDVAKG
+105 TLGKATLKDVTKG

-130 PVYKR
+130 PVYRK
-135 IYVRSGNYDAKVIL
+135 IFVRGNFDAKVIL

-168 MEMKG
+168 MEIKG

-202 VSEDGT
+202 VGEDGT

-228 GDNKATLDNLPAK
+228 GDNKATLDNLPAR

-262 GEKEKVMDVELKEEY
+262 GDKEKVMDVELKEEY

-319 EKNQLTSIA
+319 ERNQLTTIA
-328 SGYNFMAPGSGI
+328 NGYNFMAPGSGML
-340 FVMYDGNESET
+340 VMYDGNESDV

-360 KRWQVGTN
+360 RRWQVGTN
-368 LNSDA
+368 LNSDV

-388 NVDKHSRTDRTS
+388 NVDKRSRTDRTS
-400 FKEEG
+400 FKEDG

-427 FRKKNR
+427 FKKKNR

-440 EPFFSWYDYNSTLT
+440 RPSFTWHDHNSTST
-454 GNTRSLVEDV
+454 VNSRSLMGEE
-464 ERNHSVSNSFS
+464 ERNRSVSNSFS
-475 RKSGVST
+475 RRRGVST
-482 GGDLSAGIKKLG
+482 AGNLNTGINKLG
-494 KDRRALTLDL
+494 KDRRALTLDVDYK
-504 EFTLSANDGNSTE
+504 LSSNDGNSTE

-523 ASSGGDDIR
+523 ASSGNEDIR
-532 DLTYDKNGSYSD
+532 DLTYDNNGSYSD
-544 INGSAKY
+544 ISGSVNY

-561 ATTLSS
+561 AATVSS

-575 SDATNNIDGSA
+575 SEASNADGSA

-594 DNYYLSNEGQF
+594 DNYYFSNVGQI

-612 KTNLQFGGQARLY
+612 KTNVQFGGQARLY
-625 KNENYARSFGL
+625 NNENYARSFGL

-649 SPFVNFRYSDKNN
+649 SPFVNVRYSDKNN

-698 LKPATT
+698 LKPVTT
-704 ESVSTSYRGTWGKAR
+704 ESATASYRGSWRKAR
-719 FNGWLFCDYSSNSQV
+719 FNGWMFGDYSSNSQV
-734 SAIWFDENSVRYSVP
+734 SAIWFDKNSIRYSIP
-749 VNTKKPSYNCSADFN
+749 VNTRKPSYTCSTDFD

-773 KLQLTVTGGALVN
+773 KLQLSVSGGLVIN
-786 RSVSYQSKGTLDGI
+786 RSVSYQSKGSLDGI
-800 NLDSFDYTEF
+800 DLDSFDYTGF
-810 MDDFWGDASGDRFY
+810 MENFWGDASGDRFY
-824 SGQSGFQESLTRSV
+824 SGQSGFQESLTRTL
-838 RTSLGMMLTLN
+838 RTGLSTALTLN
-849 LERFSMQFGPGVNN
+849 LERFSVQLAPAVNN
-863 SRSRYSLDSK
+863 SRSRYSLDSR
-873 ANTNV
+873 ANTNY
-878 WETAIGLRPSYTSP
+878 WETFLSISPSYTSP
-892 HDFEFQSDFS
+892 HEFEFQSDFS

-909 GSGYNDDYIR
+909 GSGYNDDYVR
-919 WNLAVGKNI
+919 WNFSVGKNI
-928 KSFNITLSAQD
+928 KSFNITLTAQD

-946 LRRTVQDDYV
+946 LRRNVQDDYV

-961 NVLGRTIVL
+961 NVLGRRIIL

-983 SSAAQNA
+983 SGAAQNA

>member
-1 MKVFAYF
+1 MK
-8 CRYGIQNRCY
+8 GIY
-18 NSDKTTLYSRNSTFM
+18 
-33 KKILAT
+33 IALA
-39 LLFVITASF
+39 LLFAASF
-48 GFRLDAQ
+48 TARLDAQ

-61 MFGRTSFKV
+61 MFGRTSFTVK
-70 TAQVLDSLTK
+70 AQVLDSLTR
-80 EPVAF
+80 EPIAF

-105 TLGKATLKDVAKG
+105 TLGKAELKKVAKG

-124 EYLGYK
+124 EYLGYR
-130 PVYKR
+130 PVYKK
-135 IYVRSGNYDAKVIL
+135 IYVRGNYDAKTIL
-149 MQPDDK
+149 MRPDDK
-155 VLKAASVSAVGTP
+155 MLKAASVSAVGTP

-173 DTLIYNASSFRVMSN
+173 DTLVYNASSFRVMSN

-202 VSEDGT
+202 VGEDGT

-228 GDNKATLDNLPAK
+228 GDNKATLDNLPAR

-262 GEKEKVMDVELKEEY
+262 GDKEKVMDVELKEEY

-319 EKNQLTSIA
+319 ERNQLTTIA
-328 SGYNFMAPGSGI
+328 NGYNFMAPGSGML
-340 FVMYDGNESET
+340 VMYDGNESDV

-360 KRWQVGTN
+360 RRWQVGTN
-368 LNSDA
+368 LNSDV

-388 NVDKHSRTDRTS
+388 NVDKRSRTDRTS
-400 FKEEG
+400 FKEDG
-405 DLFDTSDEVE
+405 DLFDTSGEVE

-427 FRKKNR
+427 FKKKNR

-440 EPFFSWYDYNSTLT
+440 EPYFSWYDYNNTST
-454 GNTRSLVEDV
+454 GNTQSLMEGV
-464 ERNHSVSNSFS
+464 ERNCSVSNTFS
-475 RKSGVST
+475 KKSGIST

-494 KDRRALTLDL
+494 KDKRALTLDL
-504 EFTLSANDGNSTE
+504 DYTLSANDGKSTE

-523 ASSGGDDIR
+523 ASSGKEDIR
-532 DLTYDKNGSYSD
+532 DLIYDKDGSYSD
-544 INGSAKY
+544 IGGSLKY

-561 ATTLSS
+561 SATLSS

-575 SDATNNIDGSA
+575 SDASNADGSA

-594 DNYYLSNEGQF
+594 DNYYFSNEGQL

-612 KTNLQFGGQARLY
+612 KTNVQFGGQARLY

-649 SPFVNFRYSDKNN
+649 SPFVNVRYSDKNN

-698 LKPATT
+698 LKPVTK
-704 ESVSTSYRGTWGKAR
+704 ESVTTTYRGSWGKAR
-719 FNGWLFCDYSSNSQV
+719 FNGWLFGDYSSNSQV
-734 SAIWFDENSVRYSVP
+734 SAIWFDENSVRYSIP
-749 VNTKKPSYNCSADFN
+749 VNTRKPSYTCSTDFN

-773 KLQLTVTGGALVN
+773 KLQLSVSGGLAIN
-786 RSVSYQSKGTLDGI
+786 RSVSYQSKGSLDGI
-800 NLDSFDYTEF
+800 DLDSFDYTGF
-810 MDDFWGDASGDRFY
+810 MDYFWGDASGDRFY
-824 SGQSGFQESLTRSV
+824 SGQSGFQESLTRIL
-838 RTSLGMMLTLN
+838 RTDLSIELILN
-849 LERFSMQFGPGVNN
+849 LERFSVQLAPAVNN
-863 SRSRYSLDSK
+863 SRSRYSLDSR
-873 ANTNV
+873 ANTNY
-878 WETAIGLRPSYTSP
+878 WETFLNIRPSYTSP
-892 HDFEFQSDFS
+892 HEFEFQSDFS
-902 YRILRGY
+902 YVILRGY
-909 GSGYNDDYIR
+909 GSGYDDDYVR
-919 WNLAVGKNI
+919 WNLSVGKNI
-928 KSFNITLSAQD
+928 KSFNITLTAQD

-961 NVLGRTIVL
+961 NVLGRRIIL

-983 SSAAQNA
+983 SGAAQNA

>member
-1 MKVFAYF
+1 
-8 CRYGIQNRCY
+8 
-18 NSDKTTLYSRNSTFM
+18 M
-33 KKILAT
+33 KKILAI
-39 LLFVITASF
+39 LLLMAAVSF

-61 MFGRTSFKV
+61 MFGRTSFTVK
-70 TAQVLDSLTK
+70 AQVLDSLTR
-80 EPVAF
+80 EPIAF

-105 TLGKATLKDVAKG
+105 TLGKAELKKVAKG
-118 EHLLCI
+118 EHMLCV
-124 EYLGYK
+124 EYLGYR
-130 PVYKR
+130 PVYRK
-135 IYVRSGNYDAKVIL
+135 IYVRDNYDAKTIL

-202 VSEDGT
+202 VGEDGT

-286 LSGGTTASGKDD
+286 LSGGTTAYGKDG
-298 NGFKERKDLLF
+298 NGFKEKKDLLF

-319 EKNQLTSIA
+319 EKNQVTSIA
-328 SGYNFMAPGSGI
+328 SGYNFMAPGSGM
-340 FVMYDGNESET
+340 FVMYDGNESEI

-388 NVDKHSRTDRTS
+388 NADKHSRTDRTS
-400 FKEEG
+400 FKEDG
-405 DLFDTSDEVE
+405 DLFDTSDEIE
-415 NGNLDKFSVRAE
+415 NGNLDKFTVRAE
-427 FRKKNR
+427 FKKKNR

-440 EPFFSWYDYNSTLT
+440 EPSFSWYDYDLNST
-454 GNTRSLVEDV
+454 GNTHSLMEGE
-464 ERNHSVSNSFS
+464 ERNRSVSNSLS
-475 RKSGVST
+475 KKSGIST
-482 GGDLSAGIKKLG
+482 GGDLSVGIKKLG
-494 KDRRALTLDL
+494 KDRRAITLDIDYI
-504 EFTLSANDGNSTE
+504 LSANDGKSTE

-523 ASSGGDDIR
+523 ASSGNEDIR
-532 DLTYDKNGSYSD
+532 DLTYDKDGSYSD
-544 INGSAKY
+544 IGGSLKY

-561 ATTLSS
+561 SATLSS

-575 SDATNNIDGSA
+575 SDATNNVDGSV

-594 DNYYLSNEGQF
+594 DNYYFSNDGQL

-612 KTNLQFGGQARLY
+612 KTNIQFGGQARLY

-636 DTKTGVDEWQTTL
+636 DTKTGVGEWQTTF
-649 SPFVNFRYSDKNN
+649 SPFVNVRYSDKNN

-670 RTARPS
+670 STVRPS

-698 LKPATT
+698 LKPVTT
-704 ESVSTSYRGTWGKAR
+704 EYLSTSYRGTWGKVR
-719 FNGWLFCDYSSNSQV
+719 FNGWLFGDYSSNSQV
-734 SAIWFDENSVRYSVP
+734 SAIWFDENSIRYSIP
-749 VNTKKPSYNCSADFN
+749 VNTKKPSYNYSTDFN

-773 KLQLTVTGGALVN
+773 KLQFSVNGGFGVT
-786 RSVSYQSKGTLDGI
+786 RSVSYQSKGTLDNLEI
-800 NLDSFDYTEF
+800 DLDSFDYTDF
-810 MDDFWGDASGDRFY
+810 MSKFWGDASGNLFY

-838 RTSLGMMLTLN
+838 RTNISMMVTLN
-849 LERFSMQFGPGVNN
+849 LERFSLQLGSGVNN
-863 SRSRYSLDSK
+863 SKSRYSLDSK
-873 ANTNV
+873 ADTDVWDTNFG
-878 WETAIGLRPSYTSP
+878 IRPSYTSP
-892 HDFEFQSDFS
+892 HEFEFQSDFS

-909 GSGYNDDYIR
+909 GSGYNDDYVR
-919 WNLAVGKNI
+919 WNLSVGKNI
-928 KSFNITLSAQD
+928 KSFNITLTAQD

-946 LRRTVQDDYV
+946 LRRNVQDDYV

-961 NVLGRTIVL
+961 NVLGRRIIL

-983 SSAAQNA
+983 SGAAQNA

>member
-1 MKVFAYF
+1 MK
-8 CRYGIQNRCY
+8 GI
-18 NSDKTTLYSRNSTFM
+18 F
-33 KKILAT
+33 IALA
-39 LLFVITASF
+39 LLFAASF
-48 GFRLDAQ
+48 TARLDAQ
-55 IAISED
+55 IVISED

-105 TLGKATLKDVAKG
+105 TLGKATLKDVTKG

-130 PVYKR
+130 PVYRR
-135 IYVRSGNYDAKVIL
+135 IFVRGNFDAKVIL

-173 DTLIYNASSFRVMSN
+173 DTLVYNASSFRVMSN

-202 VSEDGT
+202 VGEDGT

-228 GDNKATLDNLPAK
+228 GDNKATLDNLPAR

-262 GEKEKVMDVELKEEY
+262 GDKEKVMDVELKEEY

-286 LSGGTTASGKDD
+286 ISGGTTASGKDD

-319 EKNQLTSIA
+319 ERNQLTTIA
-328 SGYNFMAPGSGI
+328 NGYNFMAPGSGML
-340 FVMYDGNESET
+340 VMYDGNESDV

-360 KRWQVGTN
+360 RRWQVGTN
-368 LNSDA
+368 LNSDV

-388 NVDKHSRTDRTS
+388 NVDKRSRTDRTS
-400 FKEEG
+400 FKEDG
-405 DLFDTSDEVE
+405 DLFDTSGEVE
-415 NGNLDKFSVRAE
+415 NGNLDKFSVCAE
-427 FRKKNR
+427 FKKKNR

-440 EPFFSWYDYNSTLT
+440 RPSFTWYDHNSTST
-454 GNTRSLVEDV
+454 VNSRSLMGEE
-464 ERNHSVSNSFS
+464 ERNRSGSNSFS
-475 RKSGVST
+475 RRRGVST
-482 GGDLSAGIKKLG
+482 AGNLNTGINKLG
-494 KDRRALTLDL
+494 KDRRALTLDVDYK
-504 EFTLSANDGNSTE
+504 LSSNDGNSTE

-523 ASSGGDDIR
+523 ASSGNEDIR
-532 DLTYDKNGSYSD
+532 DLTYDNNGSYSD
-544 INGSAKY
+544 ISGSVNY

-561 ATTLSS
+561 AATVSS

-575 SDATNNIDGSA
+575 SEASNADGSA

-594 DNYYLSNEGQF
+594 DNYYFSNVGQI

-612 KTNLQFGGQARLY
+612 KTNLQLGGQARLY

-649 SPFVNFRYSDKNN
+649 SPFVNVRYSDKNN

-698 LKPATT
+698 LKPVTT
-704 ESVSTSYRGTWGKAR
+704 ESATASYIGSWGKAR
-719 FNGWLFCDYSSNSQV
+719 FNGWMFGDYSSNSQV
-734 SAIWFDENSVRYSVP
+734 SAIWFDKNSIRYSIP
-749 VNTKKPSYNCSADFN
+749 VNTRKPSYTCSTDFT

-773 KLQLTVTGGALVN
+773 KLQLSVSGGLAIN
-786 RSVSYQSKGTLDGI
+786 RSVSYQSKGSLDGI
-800 NLDSFDYTEF
+800 DLDSFDYTGF
-810 MDDFWGDASGDRFY
+810 MENFWGDASGDRFY
-824 SGQSGFQESLTRSV
+824 SGQSGFQESLTRTL
-838 RTSLGMMLTLN
+838 RTGLSIALTLN
-849 LERFSMQFGPGVNN
+849 LERFSVQLAPEVNN

-873 ANTNV
+873 ADTDVWDTNFG
-878 WETAIGLRPSYTSP
+878 IRPSYTSP
-892 HDFEFQSDFS
+892 HEFEFQSDFS

-909 GSGYNDDYIR
+909 GSGYNDDYVR
-919 WNLAVGKNI
+919 WNLSVGKNI
-928 KSFNITLSAQD
+928 KSFNITLTAQD
-939 LLDSARS
+939 LLDSAKS

-961 NVLGRTIVL
+961 NVLGRRIIL

-983 SSAAQNA
+983 SGAAQNA